1 MNQSQEGGV
10 IYVDNEN
17 DQDDFYCPITLE
29 VMEEPTLAEDGFS
42 YERENIEDW
51 FRRKKANNEPITSPK
66 TGDVMG
72 DKLFPNTT
80 LKNIIQNTRFE
91 REPTS
96 DINTQTEE
104 KEVDSTE
111 VQTVEKEVDSIDV
124 QTPESII
131 DETLTE
137 NALEIVLDRII
148 DDEILEEEA
157 LDKVSDNMIDEYIG
171 DEISKTRKS
180 KARDKKKRQKKGKKE
195 RDRIEKDKAL
205 AEEAIVNARNAM
217 AAQTITEEKY
227 LFYGVEWEQLMNK
240 VGLTKGGY
248 INDWSDDIFADFY
261 IIKAQSY
268 AFQYL
273 NRRNGATIKDLMK
286 EGSPH
291 LIHKE
296 AYQIESLRFTP
307 DGRVDKDSIKKEI
320 KEWLENIIE
329 IQERLLKAGYWEDGE
344 RLERFKEEMNTN
356 DSLRKDVDA
365 FKVYTD
371 TEKHILNTRTALLS
385 VEMDKK
391 YWGAATKLNNKGE
404 EVGLNVFTAANTTI
418 EQKFQGLFLFWLNCI
433 NLTGKMSLQEIQ
445 EFVNSMFYRMTVIQM
460 QELNGN
466 LPIEQWDFEM
476 VRRGLRVGYI
486 SGAAIIAAWVRIL
499 HDFETIKLKNEQILK
514 LSKWWSE
521 IASHVGDGT
530 QKGGVI
536 SINDENDR
544 MRFEC
549 PLSLE
554 IMEDPVIAEDGI
566 TYEREEIERWI
577 STPRKA
583 SPQLIASFTQAQEEL
598 AQIASNND
606 GTPEMQ
612 TRHQEAINAVEQ
624 IRREIETAETL
635 TSPTTNLK
643 MGEKL
648 IPNTILK
655 DIIENSIFDKEH
667 ASTQIQTEEKEVDS
681 TEVQTEEKEV
691 DSTEVQT
698 EEKKVG
704 STEVQTPKSV
714 VDEILKENAEEIAL
728 ANIIDEYIGE
738 GVGKELR
745 EISEEE
751 LRLSAEILKTR
762 KSKNKEK
769 RKRQE
774 RARKERKRQ
783 EEELRKAKEERIK
796 DATEAMN
803 TGPETN
809 KTVLD
814 EEIAAAKELELKRAN
829 RDMYTIDWKNL
840 MKQCGLKED
849 GSLPDQLL
857 MDIVIDFYVES
868 AQTELNKYRDKDG
881 NFVVDSEDKES
892 KFEVTLIA
900 DGAFQLESLQVGN
913 DGIVNKELIEEA
925 LREWHDYIGQEIDDN
940 NDQFQL
946 LASKMEKLRKKNQL
960 TDESL
965 DFLKTEAEKR
975 PESLEKL
982 LITDKHIRNLHKM
995 NISQE
1000 KETEYWGA
1008 EKRLVPNGY
1017 MARGMVNKSNSLKEI
1032 FNDVYTFWVNIKPM
1046 IDQMNNEKLEELARS
1061 DFYLNTTIKKVYPL
1075 TGSLPISEWN
1085 FDMVVRGLRVGS
1097 ICASAMI
1104 CAWISRLA
1112 LHKKGSA
1119 EYNEEIQ
1126 KLAKYHAMI
1135 TEALN
1140 GVKDKK
1146 EELLNMVKEQG
1157 DLIDKEAE
1165 ALSIEKKIYEL
1176 EKESKSNL
1184 SISKKY
1190 EKRASNLSSNIVWFD
1205 MYQAK
1210 IRKLLDKV
1218 EKSSLSEEDD
1228 DWLSKQLSLRD
1239 SAQYQNLYKE
1249 ILNKKIP
1256 HTTLIAYLKIHN
1268 EDFAGVDEC
1277 LTQDECE
1284 KIYSDL
1290 DMSKYVEN
1298 MTPKGRER
1306 LIGIGINPE
1315 NMIKSTREVGF
1326 KETVNGLKKE
1336 MESYMVENHGR
1347 KPTTDETIL
1356 WANTLYKALT
1366 KDDDKEKGTEESKR

>member
-1 MNQSQEGGV
+1 MNQSQE
-10 IYVDNEN
+10 
-17 DQDDFYCPITLE
+17 
-29 VMEEPTLAEDGFS
+29 
-42 YERENIEDW
+42 
-51 FRRKKANNEPITSPK
+51 
-66 TGDVMG
+66 
-72 DKLFPNTT
+72 
-80 LKNIIQNTRFE
+80 
-91 REPTS
+91 
-96 DINTQTEE
+96 
-104 KEVDSTE
+104 
-111 VQTVEKEVDSIDV
+111 
-124 QTPESII
+124 
-131 DETLTE
+131 
-137 NALEIVLDRII
+137 
-148 DDEILEEEA
+148 
-157 LDKVSDNMIDEYIG
+157 
-171 DEISKTRKS
+171 
-180 KARDKKKRQKKGKKE
+180 
-195 RDRIEKDKAL
+195 
-205 AEEAIVNARNAM
+205 
-217 AAQTITEEKY
+217 
-227 LFYGVEWEQLMNK
+227 
-240 VGLTKGGY
+240 
-248 INDWSDDIFADFY
+248 
-261 IIKAQSY
+261 
-268 AFQYL
+268 
-273 NRRNGATIKDLMK
+273 
-286 EGSPH
+286 
-291 LIHKE
+291 
-296 AYQIESLRFTP
+296 
-307 DGRVDKDSIKKEI
+307 
-320 KEWLENIIE
+320 
-329 IQERLLKAGYWEDGE
+329 
-344 RLERFKEEMNTN
+344 
-356 DSLRKDVDA
+356 
-365 FKVYTD
+365 
-371 TEKHILNTRTALLS
+371 
-385 VEMDKK
+385 
-391 YWGAATKLNNKGE
+391 
-404 EVGLNVFTAANTTI
+404 
-418 EQKFQGLFLFWLNCI
+418 
-433 NLTGKMSLQEIQ
+433 
-445 EFVNSMFYRMTVIQM
+445 
-460 QELNGN
+460 
-466 LPIEQWDFEM
+466 
-476 VRRGLRVGYI
+476 
-486 SGAAIIAAWVRIL
+486 
-499 HDFETIKLKNEQILK
+499 
-514 LSKWWSE
+514 
-521 IASHVGDGT
+521 
-530 QKGGVI
+530 GGVI

-577 STPRKA
+577 SKPRKA

-681 TEVQTEEKEV
+681 TEVQTEEKQVDSIDVQTPESIIDETLTENALEIVDKVSDNMIDEYISDEMLKTRKSKARDKKKRQKKGKKERDRIEKDKALAEEAIANARNAMAAQTITEEKYLFYGVEWEKLMNKVGLTKEGNLDEVNSDDIFADFYIIKAQSYAFQYLNRRNGATIKDLMKEGIPHLIHKEAYQIESLRFTPDGRVDKDSIKKEIKDWLENIIEIQDRLLKAGFWEDGERFERFIEEKNTNDSLRKDVDAYKEYKDTEKHILNTRTALLSVEMDKKYWGAATKLNNKGEEVGLNIFTAANTTIEQKFQGLFLFWLNCINLTAKMSLQEIQEFVNSMFYRMTVIQMQELNGNLPIEQWNFEMVRRGLRVGYISGAAVIAAWVRILHDFETIKLKNEQILKLSKWWSEIASHVGDGTQKGGVIYVDNENDQDDFYCPITLEVMEEPTLAEDGFSYERENIEDWFRRKKANNEPITSPKTGEVMGDKLFPNTTLKNIIQNTRFEREPTSDINTQTEEKQVDSTEVQTEEKQV

-704 STEVQTPKSV
+704 SIEVQTPKSV

-762 KSKNKEK
+762 KNKNKDK
-769 RKRQE
+769 KKRQE

-840 MKQCGLKED
+840 MEQCDLKED

-857 MDIVIDFYVES
+857 IDIVIDFYVES
-868 AQTELNKYRDKDG
+868 AQTELNKYGDKDG
-881 NFVVDSEDKES
+881 NFVVDSEDKER

-900 DGAFQLESLQVGN
+900 DDAFQLENLQVGN
-913 DGIVNKELIEEA
+913 DGIVKKELIEKE
-925 LREWHDYIGQEIDDN
+925 LREWHDHIGQEIEDN

-965 DFLKTEAEKR
+965 DDLKTEAEKR

-982 LITDKHIRNLHKM
+982 FITDKHIRNLHKM

-1017 MARGMVNKSNSLKEI
+1017 MVRGMVNKSNSLKEI
-1032 FNDVYTFWVNIKPM
+1032 FNDVFTFWVNIQPM

-1075 TGSLPISEWN
+1075 TSSLPISEWN

-1135 TEALN
+1135 TEAYN

-1146 EELLNMVKEQG
+1146 KELLGMVKEQG

-1205 MYQAK
+1205 KYQAK

-1218 EKSSLSEEDD
+1218 EKSSLSKEDD

-1239 SAQYQNLYKE
+1239 SAQYKNLYKE

-1290 DMSKYVEN
+1290 DMSKCVEN
-1298 MTPKGRER
+1298 MTPQRRES
-1306 LIGIGINPE
+1306 LIGLGINPE

-1336 MESYMVENHGR
+1336 MESYMLENHGR
-1347 KPTTDETIL
+1347 KPTPDEIVL
-1356 WANTLYKALT
+1356 WANTLYNALT

>member
-1 MNQSQEGGV
+1 MNQSQE
-10 IYVDNEN
+10 
-17 DQDDFYCPITLE
+17 
-29 VMEEPTLAEDGFS
+29 
-42 YERENIEDW
+42 
-51 FRRKKANNEPITSPK
+51 
-66 TGDVMG
+66 
-72 DKLFPNTT
+72 
-80 LKNIIQNTRFE
+80 
-91 REPTS
+91 
-96 DINTQTEE
+96 
-104 KEVDSTE
+104 
-111 VQTVEKEVDSIDV
+111 
-124 QTPESII
+124 
-131 DETLTE
+131 
-137 NALEIVLDRII
+137 
-148 DDEILEEEA
+148 
-157 LDKVSDNMIDEYIG
+157 
-171 DEISKTRKS
+171 
-180 KARDKKKRQKKGKKE
+180 
-195 RDRIEKDKAL
+195 
-205 AEEAIVNARNAM
+205 
-217 AAQTITEEKY
+217 
-227 LFYGVEWEQLMNK
+227 
-240 VGLTKGGY
+240 
-248 INDWSDDIFADFY
+248 
-261 IIKAQSY
+261 
-268 AFQYL
+268 
-273 NRRNGATIKDLMK
+273 
-286 EGSPH
+286 
-291 LIHKE
+291 
-296 AYQIESLRFTP
+296 
-307 DGRVDKDSIKKEI
+307 
-320 KEWLENIIE
+320 
-329 IQERLLKAGYWEDGE
+329 
-344 RLERFKEEMNTN
+344 
-356 DSLRKDVDA
+356 
-365 FKVYTD
+365 
-371 TEKHILNTRTALLS
+371 
-385 VEMDKK
+385 
-391 YWGAATKLNNKGE
+391 
-404 EVGLNVFTAANTTI
+404 
-418 EQKFQGLFLFWLNCI
+418 
-433 NLTGKMSLQEIQ
+433 
-445 EFVNSMFYRMTVIQM
+445 
-460 QELNGN
+460 
-466 LPIEQWDFEM
+466 
-476 VRRGLRVGYI
+476 
-486 SGAAIIAAWVRIL
+486 
-499 HDFETIKLKNEQILK
+499 
-514 LSKWWSE
+514 
-521 IASHVGDGT
+521 
-530 QKGGVI
+530 GGVI

-691 DSTEVQT
+691 DSIDVQTPESIIDETLTENALEIVDKVSDNIIDEYIGDEMLKTRKSKARDKKKRQKKGKKERDRIEKDKALAEEAIANARNAMAAQTITEEKYLFYSVDWEQLMNKIGLTKDGNLDEINSDDMFADFYIIKAQSYAFQYLNRGNGATIKDLMKEGIPYLIHKEAYQPESFRFTPDGRVDMDSIKKEINEWLSNIIEIQERLLKAGMWEDGERFERFIEEKNTNDSLRKDVDAFKVYRDTEKYILKTRTAILSVEMDKKYWGAATKTNNKGEKVGVSLFTTSNTTIEQKFQGLFLFWLNCISLTAKMSLQEIQEFVDSIFYRMTVIQMQELNGNLPIELWDFEMVRRGVRVGYISGAAIIAAWVRRLEDFETIKLKNEQILKLNKWWSEIASHMGDGTQKGGVIYVDNENDQDDFYCPITLEVMEEPTLAEDGFSYERENIEDWFRRKKANNEPITSPKTGEVMGDKLFPNTTLKNIIRNTRFDREPTSDVNTQTEEKQLDTTEVQT
-698 EEKKVG
+698 EEKKVD
-704 STEVQTPKSV
+704 SIDVQTPESIIDETLTEEALDKVSDNMID
-714 VDEILKENAEEIAL
+714 DEILEEEAL
-728 ANIIDEYIGE
+728 DKVSDNMIDEYIGDE
-738 GVGKELR
+738 M
-745 EISEEE
+745 
-751 LRLSAEILKTR
+751 LKTR
-762 KSKNKEK
+762 KSKARDKK
-769 RKRQE
+769 KRQE

-803 TGPETN
+803 TGLETN

-840 MKQCGLKED
+840 MEQCGLRED
-849 GSLPDQLL
+849 GSLPEKISA
-857 MDIVIDFYVES
+857 DIITDFYVES
-868 AQTELNKYRDKDG
+868 AQAELNKYGDKDG
-881 NFVVDSEDKES
+881 NFVVNSEDKES
-892 KFEVTLIA
+892 KIEVTLIG
-900 DGAFQLESLQVGN
+900 DDAFQIENLEVGN
-913 DGIVNKELIEEA
+913 DGIVKKELIKKEIDEWGIS
-925 LREWHDYIGQEIDDN
+925 LRE
-940 NDQFQL
+940 QL
-946 LASKMEKLRKKNQL
+946 AEAKVG
-960 TDESL
+960 DESAAAAA
-965 DFLKTEAEKR
+965 KQWQTT
-975 PESLEKL
+975 
-982 LITDKHIRNLHKM
+982 IKHIRNLHKM

-1000 KETEYWGA
+1000 KETEYWGT

-1017 MARGMVNKSNSLKEI
+1017 MARGMVNKSNSLNEI
-1032 FNDVYTFWVNIKPM
+1032 FNDVFTFWVNIKPM
-1046 IDQMNNEKLEELARS
+1046 IDQMDNEKLEQLARS

-1075 TGSLPISEWN
+1075 TSSLPISQWN

-1126 KLAKYHAMI
+1126 KIAKYHAMI
-1135 TEALN
+1135 TDSYN

-1146 EELLNMVKEQG
+1146 KELLNMVKEQG

-1306 LIGIGINPE
+1306 LMGIGINPE

-1336 MESYMVENHGR
+1336 MESYMLENHGR
-1347 KPTTDETIL
+1347 KPTPDEIVL
-1356 WANTLYKALT
+1356 WANTLYNALT

>member
-1 MNQSQEGGV
+1 MNQSQE
-10 IYVDNEN
+10 
-17 DQDDFYCPITLE
+17 
-29 VMEEPTLAEDGFS
+29 
-42 YERENIEDW
+42 
-51 FRRKKANNEPITSPK
+51 
-66 TGDVMG
+66 
-72 DKLFPNTT
+72 
-80 LKNIIQNTRFE
+80 
-91 REPTS
+91 
-96 DINTQTEE
+96 
-104 KEVDSTE
+104 
-111 VQTVEKEVDSIDV
+111 
-124 QTPESII
+124 
-131 DETLTE
+131 
-137 NALEIVLDRII
+137 
-148 DDEILEEEA
+148 
-157 LDKVSDNMIDEYIG
+157 
-171 DEISKTRKS
+171 
-180 KARDKKKRQKKGKKE
+180 
-195 RDRIEKDKAL
+195 
-205 AEEAIVNARNAM
+205 
-217 AAQTITEEKY
+217 
-227 LFYGVEWEQLMNK
+227 
-240 VGLTKGGY
+240 
-248 INDWSDDIFADFY
+248 
-261 IIKAQSY
+261 
-268 AFQYL
+268 
-273 NRRNGATIKDLMK
+273 
-286 EGSPH
+286 
-291 LIHKE
+291 
-296 AYQIESLRFTP
+296 
-307 DGRVDKDSIKKEI
+307 
-320 KEWLENIIE
+320 
-329 IQERLLKAGYWEDGE
+329 
-344 RLERFKEEMNTN
+344 
-356 DSLRKDVDA
+356 
-365 FKVYTD
+365 
-371 TEKHILNTRTALLS
+371 
-385 VEMDKK
+385 
-391 YWGAATKLNNKGE
+391 
-404 EVGLNVFTAANTTI
+404 
-418 EQKFQGLFLFWLNCI
+418 
-433 NLTGKMSLQEIQ
+433 
-445 EFVNSMFYRMTVIQM
+445 
-460 QELNGN
+460 
-466 LPIEQWDFEM
+466 
-476 VRRGLRVGYI
+476 
-486 SGAAIIAAWVRIL
+486 
-499 HDFETIKLKNEQILK
+499 
-514 LSKWWSE
+514 
-521 IASHVGDGT
+521 
-530 QKGGVI
+530 GGVI

-667 ASTQIQTEEKEVDS
+667 ASTQIQTEEKEVGS
-681 TEVQTEEKEV
+681 TEVQTEEKQVDSIDVQTPESIIDETLTENALEIVDKVSDNIIDEYIGDEMLKTRKSKARDKKKRQKKGKKERDRIEKDKALAQEAIANARNAMAAQTITEEKYLFYGVEWEQLMNKVGLTKGGYIDDWSDDIFADFYIIKAQSYAFQYLNRRNGATIKDLMKEGIPHLIHKEAYQIESLRFTPDGRVDKDSIKKEIKDWLENIIEIQERLLKAGMWEDGKRFERFIEEKNTNDSLRKDVDAFKVYKDTERHILNTRTALLSVEMDKKYWGAATKLNNKGEEVGLNIFTAANTTIEQKFQGLFLFWLNCINLTGKMSLQEIQEFVNSMFYRMTVVQMRELNGNLPIQQWNFEMVRRGLRVGYISGAAVIAAWVRILHDFETIELKNEQILKLSKWWSEIASHVDDGTQKGGVIYVDNENDQDDFYCPITLEVMEEPTLAEDGFSYERENIEDWFRRKKANNEPITSPKTGEVMGDKLFPNTTLKNIIRNTRFDREPTSDVNTQTEEKQLDTTEVQTEEKQV

-704 STEVQTPKSV
+704 SIEVQTPKSV
-714 VDEILKENAEEIAL
+714 VDETLKENALEIVLDRIIDDEILEEEAL
-728 ANIIDEYIGE
+728 DKVSDNMIDEYIGDE
-738 GVGKELR
+738 M
-745 EISEEE
+745 
-751 LRLSAEILKTR
+751 LKTR
-762 KSKNKEK
+762 KSKARDKK
-769 RKRQE
+769 KRQE

-803 TGPETN
+803 TGLETN

-840 MKQCGLKED
+840 MEQCGLRED
-849 GSLPDQLL
+849 GSLPEKISA
-857 MDIVIDFYVES
+857 DIIIDFYVES
-868 AQTELNKYRDKDG
+868 AQAELNKYGDKDG
-881 NFVVDSEDKES
+881 NFVVNSEDKES
-892 KFEVTLIA
+892 KIEVTLIG
-900 DGAFQLESLQVGN
+900 DDAFQIENLEVGN
-913 DGIVNKELIEEA
+913 DGIVKKELIKKEIDEWGIS
-925 LREWHDYIGQEIDDN
+925 LRE
-940 NDQFQL
+940 QL
-946 LASKMEKLRKKNQL
+946 AEAKVG
-960 TDESL
+960 DESAAAAA
-965 DFLKTEAEKR
+965 KQWQTT
-975 PESLEKL
+975 
-982 LITDKHIRNLHKM
+982 IKHIRNLHKM

-1000 KETEYWGA
+1000 KETEYWGT
-1008 EKRLVPNGY
+1008 EKKLVPNGY
-1017 MARGMVNKSNSLKEI
+1017 MARGMVNKSNSLNEI
-1032 FNDVYTFWVNIKPM
+1032 FNDVFTFWVNIKPM
-1046 IDQMNNEKLEELARS
+1046 IDQMDNEKLEELARS

-1075 TGSLPISEWN
+1075 TSSLPISQWN

-1126 KLAKYHAMI
+1126 KIAKYHAMI
-1135 TEALN
+1135 TEAYN

-1146 EELLNMVKEQG
+1146 QELLGMVKEQG

-1218 EKSSLSEEDD
+1218 EKSSLSKEDD

-1256 HTTLIAYLKIHN
+1256 HTTLIAYLKVHN
-1268 EDFAGVDEC
+1268 EDLDLNNC
-1277 LTQDECE
+1277 LTQNECE
-1284 KIYSDL
+1284 DIFSEL
-1290 DMSKYVEN
+1290 DMLKYVEN
-1298 MTPKGRER
+1298 MTPQGRES
-1306 LIGIGINPE
+1306 LMGIGINPE

-1347 KPTTDETIL
+1347 KPNTDETIL
-1356 WANTLYKALT
+1356 WANTLYNALT
-1366 KDDDKEKGTEESKR
+1366 KDGYKEKGTEESKR

>member
-1 MNQSQEGGV
+1 MNQSQE
-10 IYVDNEN
+10 
-17 DQDDFYCPITLE
+17 
-29 VMEEPTLAEDGFS
+29 
-42 YERENIEDW
+42 
-51 FRRKKANNEPITSPK
+51 
-66 TGDVMG
+66 
-72 DKLFPNTT
+72 
-80 LKNIIQNTRFE
+80 
-91 REPTS
+91 
-96 DINTQTEE
+96 
-104 KEVDSTE
+104 
-111 VQTVEKEVDSIDV
+111 
-124 QTPESII
+124 
-131 DETLTE
+131 
-137 NALEIVLDRII
+137 
-148 DDEILEEEA
+148 
-157 LDKVSDNMIDEYIG
+157 
-171 DEISKTRKS
+171 
-180 KARDKKKRQKKGKKE
+180 
-195 RDRIEKDKAL
+195 
-205 AEEAIVNARNAM
+205 
-217 AAQTITEEKY
+217 
-227 LFYGVEWEQLMNK
+227 
-240 VGLTKGGY
+240 
-248 INDWSDDIFADFY
+248 
-261 IIKAQSY
+261 
-268 AFQYL
+268 
-273 NRRNGATIKDLMK
+273 
-286 EGSPH
+286 
-291 LIHKE
+291 
-296 AYQIESLRFTP
+296 
-307 DGRVDKDSIKKEI
+307 
-320 KEWLENIIE
+320 
-329 IQERLLKAGYWEDGE
+329 
-344 RLERFKEEMNTN
+344 
-356 DSLRKDVDA
+356 
-365 FKVYTD
+365 
-371 TEKHILNTRTALLS
+371 
-385 VEMDKK
+385 
-391 YWGAATKLNNKGE
+391 
-404 EVGLNVFTAANTTI
+404 
-418 EQKFQGLFLFWLNCI
+418 
-433 NLTGKMSLQEIQ
+433 
-445 EFVNSMFYRMTVIQM
+445 
-460 QELNGN
+460 
-466 LPIEQWDFEM
+466 
-476 VRRGLRVGYI
+476 
-486 SGAAIIAAWVRIL
+486 
-499 HDFETIKLKNEQILK
+499 
-514 LSKWWSE
+514 
-521 IASHVGDGT
+521 
-530 QKGGVI
+530 GGVI

-667 ASTQIQTEEKEVDS
+667 ASTQIQTEEKEVGS
-681 TEVQTEEKEV
+681 TEVQTEEKQVDSIDVQTPESIIDETLTENALEIVDKVSDNIIDEYIGDEMLKTRKSKARDKKKRQKKGKKERDRIEKDKALAEEAIANARNAMAAQTITEEKYLFYGVEWEQLMNKVGLTKGGYIDDWSDDIFADFYIIKAQSYAFQYLNRRNGATIKDLMKEGIPHLIHKEAYQIESLRFTPDGRVDKNSIKKEIKDWLENIIEIQERLLKAGMWEDGKRFERFIEEKNTNDSLRKDVDAFKVYKDTERHILNTRTALLSVEMDKKYWGAATKLNNKGEEVGLNIFTAANTTIEQKFQGLFLFWLNCINLTGKMSLQEIQEFVNSMFYRMTVVQMRELNGNLPIQQWNFEMVRRGLRVGYISGAAVIAAWVRILHDFETIELKNEQILKLSKWWSEIASHVDDGTQKGGVIYVDNENDQDDFYCPITLEVMEEPTLAEDGFSYERENIEDWFRRKKANNEPITSPKTGEVMGDKLFPNTTLKNIIRNTRFDREPTSDVNTQTEEKQLDTTEVQTEEKQV

-704 STEVQTPKSV
+704 SIEVQTPKSV
-714 VDEILKENAEEIAL
+714 VDETLKENALEIVLDRIIDDEILEEEAL
-728 ANIIDEYIGE
+728 DKVSDNMIDEYIGDE
-738 GVGKELR
+738 M
-745 EISEEE
+745 
-751 LRLSAEILKTR
+751 LKTR
-762 KSKNKEK
+762 KSKARDKK
-769 RKRQE
+769 KRQE

-803 TGPETN
+803 TGLETN

-840 MKQCGLKED
+840 MEQCGLRED
-849 GSLPDQLL
+849 GSLPEKISA
-857 MDIVIDFYVES
+857 DIITDFYVES
-868 AQTELNKYRDKDG
+868 AQAELNKYGDKDG
-881 NFVVDSEDKES
+881 NFVVNSEDKES
-892 KFEVTLIA
+892 KIEVTLIG
-900 DGAFQLESLQVGN
+900 DDAFQIENLEVGN
-913 DGIVNKELIEEA
+913 DGIVKKELIKKEIDEWGIS
-925 LREWHDYIGQEIDDN
+925 LRE
-940 NDQFQL
+940 QL
-946 LASKMEKLRKKNQL
+946 AEAKVG
-960 TDESL
+960 DESAAAAA
-965 DFLKTEAEKR
+965 KQWQTT
-975 PESLEKL
+975 
-982 LITDKHIRNLHKM
+982 IKHIRNLHKM

-1000 KETEYWGA
+1000 KETEYWGT
-1008 EKRLVPNGY
+1008 EKKLVPNGY
-1017 MARGMVNKSNSLKEI
+1017 MARGMVNKSNSLNEI
-1032 FNDVYTFWVNIKPM
+1032 FNDVFTFWVNIKPM
-1046 IDQMNNEKLEELARS
+1046 IDQMDNEKLEELARS

-1075 TGSLPISEWN
+1075 TSSLPISQWN

-1126 KLAKYHAMI
+1126 KIAKYHAMI
-1135 TEALN
+1135 TEAYN

-1146 EELLNMVKEQG
+1146 QELLGMVKEQG

-1218 EKSSLSEEDD
+1218 EKSSLSKKDD

-1256 HTTLIAYLKIHN
+1256 HTTLIAYLKVHN
-1268 EDFAGVDEC
+1268 EDLDLNNC
-1277 LTQDECE
+1277 LTQNECE
-1284 KIYSDL
+1284 DIFSEL
-1290 DMSKYVEN
+1290 DMLKYVEN
-1298 MTPKGRER
+1298 MTPQGRES
-1306 LIGIGINPE
+1306 LMGIGINPE

-1347 KPTTDETIL
+1347 KPNTDETIL
-1356 WANTLYKALT
+1356 WANTLYNALT
-1366 KDDDKEKGTEESKR
+1366 KDGYKEKGTEESKR

>member
-1 MNQSQEGGV
+1 MLKTRKSKARDKKKRQKKGKKERDRIEKDKALAEEAIANARNAMAAQTITKEKYLFYGVEWEQLMNKVGLTKEGNLDEVNSDDIFADFYIIKAQSYAFQYLNRRNGATIKDLMKEGIPHLIHEEAYQIESLRFTPDGRVDKDSIKTEIKKWLKNIIKVSNRLRKAGLWGEGERYNKFLEAHRTDDSLRKDMDAYKEYKDTEKHILNTRTALLSVEMDKKYWGAATKLNNKGEEVGLNIFTAANTTIEQKFQGLFLFWLNCINLTGKMSLQEIQEFVNSMFYRMTVIQMQELNGNLPIEKWNFEMVRRGLRVGYISGAAVIAAWVRILHDFETIKLKNEQILKLSKWMAEMTSQVGDGTQKGGV

-66 TGDVMG
+66 TGEVMG

-104 KEVDSTE
+104 KQLGTTE
-111 VQTVEKEVDSIDV
+111 VQT
-124 QTPESII
+124 
-131 DETLTE
+131 
-137 NALEIVLDRII
+137 
-148 DDEILEEEA
+148 
-157 LDKVSDNMIDEYIG
+157 
-171 DEISKTRKS
+171 
-180 KARDKKKRQKKGKKE
+180 
-195 RDRIEKDKAL
+195 
-205 AEEAIVNARNAM
+205 
-217 AAQTITEEKY
+217 EEK
-227 LFYGVEWEQLMNK
+227 Q
-240 VGLTKGGY
+240 
-248 INDWSDDIFADFY
+248 
-261 IIKAQSY
+261 
-268 AFQYL
+268 
-273 NRRNGATIKDLMK
+273 
-286 EGSPH
+286 
-291 LIHKE
+291 
-296 AYQIESLRFTP
+296 
-307 DGRVDKDSIKKEI
+307 
-320 KEWLENIIE
+320 
-329 IQERLLKAGYWEDGE
+329 
-344 RLERFKEEMNTN
+344 
-356 DSLRKDVDA
+356 
-365 FKVYTD
+365 
-371 TEKHILNTRTALLS
+371 
-385 VEMDKK
+385 
-391 YWGAATKLNNKGE
+391 
-404 EVGLNVFTAANTTI
+404 
-418 EQKFQGLFLFWLNCI
+418 
-433 NLTGKMSLQEIQ
+433 
-445 EFVNSMFYRMTVIQM
+445 
-460 QELNGN
+460 
-466 LPIEQWDFEM
+466 
-476 VRRGLRVGYI
+476 
-486 SGAAIIAAWVRIL
+486 
-499 HDFETIKLKNEQILK
+499 
-514 LSKWWSE
+514 
-521 IASHVGDGT
+521 
-530 QKGGVI
+530 
-536 SINDENDR
+536 
-544 MRFEC
+544 
-549 PLSLE
+549 
-554 IMEDPVIAEDGI
+554 
-566 TYEREEIERWI
+566 
-577 STPRKA
+577 
-583 SPQLIASFTQAQEEL
+583 
-598 AQIASNND
+598 
-606 GTPEMQ
+606 
-612 TRHQEAINAVEQ
+612 
-624 IRREIETAETL
+624 
-635 TSPTTNLK
+635 
-643 MGEKL
+643 
-648 IPNTILK
+648 
-655 DIIENSIFDKEH
+655 
-667 ASTQIQTEEKEVDS
+667 VDS
-681 TEVQTEEKEV
+681 TEVQTEEK
-691 DSTEVQT
+691 Q
-698 EEKKVG
+698 VG
-704 STEVQTPKSV
+704 SIEVQTPKSV

-762 KSKNKEK
+762 KNKNKDK
-769 RKRQE
+769 KKRQE

-803 TGPETN
+803 TGPDTN
-809 KTVLD
+809 QTVLD

-840 MKQCGLKED
+840 MEQCDLKED
-849 GSLPDQLL
+849 GSLPDKLSK
-857 MDIVIDFYVES
+857 DIVIDFYVES
-868 AQTELNKYRDKDG
+868 AQTELNKYGDKDG

-900 DGAFQLESLQVGN
+900 DDAFQLENLQVGN
-913 DGIVNKELIEEA
+913 DGIVKKELIEKEFD
-925 LREWHDYIGQEIDDN
+925 EWSDYIGQEIEDN

-946 LASKMEKLRKKNQL
+946 LASKMKKLRKKNQL

-965 DFLKTEAEKR
+965 DVLKTEAEKR
-975 PESLEKL
+975 PESWEKFQRTL
-982 LITDKHIRNLHKM
+982 KRIRNLHKM

-1008 EKRLVPNGY
+1008 EKRLVPHGY
-1017 MARGMVNKSNSLKEI
+1017 MVRGMVNKSNSLKEI
-1032 FNDVYTFWVNIKPM
+1032 FNDVFTFWVNIQPM
-1046 IDQMNNEKLEELARS
+1046 IDQMNNEKLEKIARS

-1075 TGSLPISEWN
+1075 TSSLPISEWN

-1126 KLAKYHAMI
+1126 KIAKYHAMI
-1135 TEALN
+1135 TDSYN

-1146 EELLNMVKEQG
+1146 RELLNMVKEQG

-1184 SISKKY
+1184 SMTKKY

-1218 EKSSLSEEDD
+1218 EKSSLSKEDD

-1268 EDFAGVDEC
+1268 EDVTLDKC

-1284 KIYSDL
+1284 KIFSDL
-1290 DMSKYVEN
+1290 DMLKYVEN
-1298 MTPKGRER
+1298 MTPQKRER
-1306 LIGIGINPE
+1306 LMGIGINPE

-1336 MESYMVENHGR
+1336 MESYLLENHGR

-1356 WANTLYKALT
+1356 WANTLYRALT

>member
-1 MNQSQEGGV
+1 MNQSQE
-10 IYVDNEN
+10 
-17 DQDDFYCPITLE
+17 
-29 VMEEPTLAEDGFS
+29 
-42 YERENIEDW
+42 
-51 FRRKKANNEPITSPK
+51 
-66 TGDVMG
+66 
-72 DKLFPNTT
+72 
-80 LKNIIQNTRFE
+80 
-91 REPTS
+91 
-96 DINTQTEE
+96 
-104 KEVDSTE
+104 
-111 VQTVEKEVDSIDV
+111 
-124 QTPESII
+124 
-131 DETLTE
+131 
-137 NALEIVLDRII
+137 
-148 DDEILEEEA
+148 
-157 LDKVSDNMIDEYIG
+157 
-171 DEISKTRKS
+171 
-180 KARDKKKRQKKGKKE
+180 
-195 RDRIEKDKAL
+195 
-205 AEEAIVNARNAM
+205 
-217 AAQTITEEKY
+217 
-227 LFYGVEWEQLMNK
+227 
-240 VGLTKGGY
+240 
-248 INDWSDDIFADFY
+248 
-261 IIKAQSY
+261 
-268 AFQYL
+268 
-273 NRRNGATIKDLMK
+273 
-286 EGSPH
+286 
-291 LIHKE
+291 
-296 AYQIESLRFTP
+296 
-307 DGRVDKDSIKKEI
+307 
-320 KEWLENIIE
+320 
-329 IQERLLKAGYWEDGE
+329 
-344 RLERFKEEMNTN
+344 
-356 DSLRKDVDA
+356 
-365 FKVYTD
+365 
-371 TEKHILNTRTALLS
+371 
-385 VEMDKK
+385 
-391 YWGAATKLNNKGE
+391 
-404 EVGLNVFTAANTTI
+404 
-418 EQKFQGLFLFWLNCI
+418 
-433 NLTGKMSLQEIQ
+433 
-445 EFVNSMFYRMTVIQM
+445 
-460 QELNGN
+460 
-466 LPIEQWDFEM
+466 
-476 VRRGLRVGYI
+476 
-486 SGAAIIAAWVRIL
+486 
-499 HDFETIKLKNEQILK
+499 
-514 LSKWWSE
+514 
-521 IASHVGDGT
+521 
-530 QKGGVI
+530 GGVI

-667 ASTQIQTEEKEVDS
+667 ASTQIQTEEKEVGS
-681 TEVQTEEKEV
+681 TEVQTEEKQV
-691 DSTEVQT
+691 DSIDVQTPESIIDETLTENALEIVDKVSDNIIDEYIGDEMLKTRKSKARDKKKRQKKGKKERDRIEKDKALAEEAIANARNAMAAQTITEEKYLFYSVDWEQLMNKIGLTKDGNLDEINSDDMFADFYIIKAQSYAFQYLNRGNGATIKDLMKEGIPYLIHKEAYQPESFRFTPDGRVDMDSIKKEINEWLSNIIEIQERLLKAGMWEDGERFERFIEEKNTNDSLRKDVDAFKVYRDTEKYILKTRTAILSVEMDKKYWGAATKTNNKGEKVGVSLFTTSNTTIEQKFQGLFLFWLNCISLTAKMSLQEIQEFVDSIFYRMTVIQMQELNGNLPIELWDFEMVRRGVRVGYISGAAIIAAWVRRLEDFETIKLKNEQILKLNKWWSEIASHMGDGTQKGGVIYVDNENDQDDFYCPITLEVMEEPTLAEDGFSYERENIEDWFRRKKANNEPITSPKTGEVMGDKLFPNTTLKNIIRNTRFDREPTSDVNTQTEEKQLDTTEVQT

-704 STEVQTPKSV
+704 SIDVQTPESII
-714 VDEILKENAEEIAL
+714 DETLKENALEIVLDRIIDDEILEEEAL
-728 ANIIDEYIGE
+728 DKVSDNMIDEYIGDE
-738 GVGKELR
+738 M
-745 EISEEE
+745 
-751 LRLSAEILKTR
+751 LKTR
-762 KSKNKEK
+762 KSKARDKK
-769 RKRQE
+769 KRQE

-803 TGPETN
+803 TGLETN

-840 MKQCGLKED
+840 MEQCGLRED
-849 GSLPDQLL
+849 GSLPEKISA
-857 MDIVIDFYVES
+857 DIITDFYVES
-868 AQTELNKYRDKDG
+868 AQAELNKYGDKDG
-881 NFVVDSEDKES
+881 NFVVNSEDKES
-892 KFEVTLIA
+892 KIEVTLIG
-900 DGAFQLESLQVGN
+900 DDAFQIENLEVGN
-913 DGIVNKELIEEA
+913 DGIVKKELIKKEIDEWGIS
-925 LREWHDYIGQEIDDN
+925 LRE
-940 NDQFQL
+940 QL
-946 LASKMEKLRKKNQL
+946 AEAKVG
-960 TDESL
+960 DESAAAAA
-965 DFLKTEAEKR
+965 KQWQTT
-975 PESLEKL
+975 
-982 LITDKHIRNLHKM
+982 IKHIRNLHKM

-1000 KETEYWGA
+1000 KETEYWGT

-1017 MARGMVNKSNSLKEI
+1017 MARGMVNKSNSLNEI
-1032 FNDVYTFWVNIKPM
+1032 FNDVFTFWVNIKPM
-1046 IDQMNNEKLEELARS
+1046 IDQMDNEKLEQLARS

-1075 TGSLPISEWN
+1075 TSSLPISQWN

-1126 KLAKYHAMI
+1126 KIAKYHAMI
-1135 TEALN
+1135 TDSYN

-1146 EELLNMVKEQG
+1146 KELLNMVKEQG

-1184 SISKKY
+1184 SITKKY

-1306 LIGIGINPE
+1306 LMGIGINPE

-1336 MESYMVENHGR
+1336 MESYMLENHGR
-1347 KPTTDETIL
+1347 KPTPDEIVL
-1356 WANTLYKALT
+1356 WANTLYNALT

>member
-1 MNQSQEGGV
+1 MNQSQE
-10 IYVDNEN
+10 
-17 DQDDFYCPITLE
+17 
-29 VMEEPTLAEDGFS
+29 
-42 YERENIEDW
+42 
-51 FRRKKANNEPITSPK
+51 
-66 TGDVMG
+66 
-72 DKLFPNTT
+72 
-80 LKNIIQNTRFE
+80 
-91 REPTS
+91 
-96 DINTQTEE
+96 
-104 KEVDSTE
+104 
-111 VQTVEKEVDSIDV
+111 
-124 QTPESII
+124 
-131 DETLTE
+131 
-137 NALEIVLDRII
+137 
-148 DDEILEEEA
+148 
-157 LDKVSDNMIDEYIG
+157 
-171 DEISKTRKS
+171 
-180 KARDKKKRQKKGKKE
+180 
-195 RDRIEKDKAL
+195 
-205 AEEAIVNARNAM
+205 
-217 AAQTITEEKY
+217 
-227 LFYGVEWEQLMNK
+227 
-240 VGLTKGGY
+240 
-248 INDWSDDIFADFY
+248 
-261 IIKAQSY
+261 
-268 AFQYL
+268 
-273 NRRNGATIKDLMK
+273 
-286 EGSPH
+286 
-291 LIHKE
+291 
-296 AYQIESLRFTP
+296 
-307 DGRVDKDSIKKEI
+307 
-320 KEWLENIIE
+320 
-329 IQERLLKAGYWEDGE
+329 
-344 RLERFKEEMNTN
+344 
-356 DSLRKDVDA
+356 
-365 FKVYTD
+365 
-371 TEKHILNTRTALLS
+371 
-385 VEMDKK
+385 
-391 YWGAATKLNNKGE
+391 
-404 EVGLNVFTAANTTI
+404 
-418 EQKFQGLFLFWLNCI
+418 
-433 NLTGKMSLQEIQ
+433 
-445 EFVNSMFYRMTVIQM
+445 
-460 QELNGN
+460 
-466 LPIEQWDFEM
+466 
-476 VRRGLRVGYI
+476 
-486 SGAAIIAAWVRIL
+486 
-499 HDFETIKLKNEQILK
+499 
-514 LSKWWSE
+514 
-521 IASHVGDGT
+521 
-530 QKGGVI
+530 GGVI

-667 ASTQIQTEEKEVDS
+667 ASTQIQTEEKEVGS
-681 TEVQTEEKEV
+681 TEVQTEEKQVDSIDVQTPESIIDETLTENALEIVDKVSDNIIDEYIGDEMLKTRKSKARDKKKRQKKGKKERDRIEKDKALAQEAIANARNAMAAQTITEEKYLFYGVEWEQLMNKVGLTKGGYIDDWSDDIFADFYIIKAQSYAFQYLNRRNGATIKDLMKEGIPHLIHKEAYQIESLRFTPDGRVDKDSIKKEIKDWLENIIEIQERLLKAGMWEDGKRFERFIEEKNTNDSLRKDVDAFKVYKDTERHILNTRTALLSVEMDKKYWGAATKLNNKGEEVGLNIFTAANTTIEQKFQGLFLFWLNCINLTGKMSLQEIQEFVNSMFYRMTVVQMRELNGNLPIQQWNFEMVRRGLRVGYISGAAVIAAWVRILHDFETIELKNEQILKLSKWWSEIASHVDDGTQKGGVIYVDNENDQDDFYCPITLEVMEEPTLAEDGFSYERENIEDWFRRKKANNEPITSPKTGEVMGDKLFPNTTLKNIIRNTRFDREPTSDVNTQTEEKQLDTTEVQTEEKQV

-704 STEVQTPKSV
+704 SIEVQTPKSV
-714 VDEILKENAEEIAL
+714 VDETLKENALEIVLDRIIDDEILEEEAL
-728 ANIIDEYIGE
+728 DKVSDNMIDEYIGDE
-738 GVGKELR
+738 M
-745 EISEEE
+745 
-751 LRLSAEILKTR
+751 LKTR
-762 KSKNKEK
+762 KSKARDKK
-769 RKRQE
+769 KRQE

-803 TGPETN
+803 TGLETN

-840 MKQCGLKED
+840 MEQCGLRED
-849 GSLPDQLL
+849 GSLPEKISA
-857 MDIVIDFYVES
+857 DIITDFYVES
-868 AQTELNKYRDKDG
+868 AQAELNKYGDKDG
-881 NFVVDSEDKES
+881 NFVVNSEDKES
-892 KFEVTLIA
+892 KIEVTLIG
-900 DGAFQLESLQVGN
+900 DDAFQIENLEVGN
-913 DGIVNKELIEEA
+913 DGIVKKELIKKEIDEWGIS
-925 LREWHDYIGQEIDDN
+925 LRE
-940 NDQFQL
+940 QL
-946 LASKMEKLRKKNQL
+946 AEAKVG
-960 TDESL
+960 DESAAAAA
-965 DFLKTEAEKR
+965 KQWQTT
-975 PESLEKL
+975 
-982 LITDKHIRNLHKM
+982 IKHIRNLHKM

-1000 KETEYWGA
+1000 KETEYWGT
-1008 EKRLVPNGY
+1008 EKKLVPNGY
-1017 MARGMVNKSNSLKEI
+1017 MARGMVNKSNSLNEI
-1032 FNDVYTFWVNIKPM
+1032 FNDVFTFWVNIKPM
-1046 IDQMNNEKLEELARS
+1046 IDQMDNEKLEELARS

-1075 TGSLPISEWN
+1075 TSSLPISQWN

-1126 KLAKYHAMI
+1126 KIAKYHAMI
-1135 TEALN
+1135 TEAYN

-1146 EELLNMVKEQG
+1146 QELLGMVKEQG

-1218 EKSSLSEEDD
+1218 EKSSLSKEDD

-1256 HTTLIAYLKIHN
+1256 HTTLIAYLKVHN
-1268 EDFAGVDEC
+1268 EDLDLNNC
-1277 LTQDECE
+1277 LTQNECE
-1284 KIYSDL
+1284 DIFSEL
-1290 DMSKYVEN
+1290 DMLKYVEN
-1298 MTPKGRER
+1298 MTPQGRES
-1306 LIGIGINPE
+1306 LMGIGINPE

-1347 KPTTDETIL
+1347 KPNTDETIL
-1356 WANTLYKALT
+1356 WANTLYNALT
-1366 KDDDKEKGTEESKR
+1366 KDGYKEKGTEESKR

>member
-1 MNQSQEGGV
+1 MNQSQE
-10 IYVDNEN
+10 
-17 DQDDFYCPITLE
+17 
-29 VMEEPTLAEDGFS
+29 
-42 YERENIEDW
+42 
-51 FRRKKANNEPITSPK
+51 
-66 TGDVMG
+66 
-72 DKLFPNTT
+72 
-80 LKNIIQNTRFE
+80 
-91 REPTS
+91 
-96 DINTQTEE
+96 
-104 KEVDSTE
+104 
-111 VQTVEKEVDSIDV
+111 
-124 QTPESII
+124 
-131 DETLTE
+131 
-137 NALEIVLDRII
+137 
-148 DDEILEEEA
+148 
-157 LDKVSDNMIDEYIG
+157 
-171 DEISKTRKS
+171 
-180 KARDKKKRQKKGKKE
+180 
-195 RDRIEKDKAL
+195 
-205 AEEAIVNARNAM
+205 
-217 AAQTITEEKY
+217 
-227 LFYGVEWEQLMNK
+227 
-240 VGLTKGGY
+240 
-248 INDWSDDIFADFY
+248 
-261 IIKAQSY
+261 
-268 AFQYL
+268 
-273 NRRNGATIKDLMK
+273 
-286 EGSPH
+286 
-291 LIHKE
+291 
-296 AYQIESLRFTP
+296 
-307 DGRVDKDSIKKEI
+307 
-320 KEWLENIIE
+320 
-329 IQERLLKAGYWEDGE
+329 
-344 RLERFKEEMNTN
+344 
-356 DSLRKDVDA
+356 
-365 FKVYTD
+365 
-371 TEKHILNTRTALLS
+371 
-385 VEMDKK
+385 
-391 YWGAATKLNNKGE
+391 
-404 EVGLNVFTAANTTI
+404 
-418 EQKFQGLFLFWLNCI
+418 
-433 NLTGKMSLQEIQ
+433 
-445 EFVNSMFYRMTVIQM
+445 
-460 QELNGN
+460 
-466 LPIEQWDFEM
+466 
-476 VRRGLRVGYI
+476 
-486 SGAAIIAAWVRIL
+486 
-499 HDFETIKLKNEQILK
+499 
-514 LSKWWSE
+514 
-521 IASHVGDGT
+521 
-530 QKGGVI
+530 GGVI

-681 TEVQTEEKEV
+681 TEVQTVEKEVDSIDVQTPESIIDETLTENALEIVDKVSDNMIDEYIGEEMLKTRKSKARDKKKRQKKGKKERDKIEKDKALAEEAIANAMNAMASQTTTEEKYLFYSVDWEQLMNKVGLTKGGYINDWSDDIFADFYIIKAQSYAFQYLNRGNGATIKDLMKEGIPYLIHKEAYQPESFRFTPDGRVDKNLIKKEIKEWLENIIEIQERLLKAGFWEDGERLERFKEEMNTNDSLRKDVDAFKVYRDTEKHILNTRTALLSVEMDKKYWGAATKLNNKGEEVGLNVFTAANTTIEQKFQGLFLFWLNCINLTGKMSLQEIQEFVNSMFYRMTVIQMQELNGNLPIEQWDFEMVTRGLRVGYISGAAIIAAWVRRLHDLETIKLKNEQILKLSKWWSEIASHVGDGTQKGGVIYVDNENDQDDFYCPITLEVMEEPTLAEDGFSYERENIEDWFRRKKANNEPITSPKTGEVMGDKLFPNTTLKNIIQNTRFEREPTSDINTQTEEKQV

-704 STEVQTPKSV
+704 SIEVQTPKSII
-714 VDEILKENAEEIAL
+714 DETLKENALEIVLDRIIDDEILEEEAL
-728 ANIIDEYIGE
+728 DKVSDNMIDEYIGDE
-738 GVGKELR
+738 M
-745 EISEEE
+745 
-751 LRLSAEILKTR
+751 LKTR
-762 KSKNKEK
+762 KSKARDRK
-769 RKRQE
+769 KRQE

-803 TGPETN
+803 TGLETN

-814 EEIAAAKELELKRAN
+814 EEIAAAKELELKKHF
-829 RDMYTIDWKNL
+829 RDAYTIDWKSL
-840 MKQCGLKED
+840 MKQCGLRED
-849 GSLPDQLL
+849 GSLPEKISA
-857 MDIVIDFYVES
+857 DIITDFYVES
-868 AQTELNKYRDKDG
+868 AQAELNKYGDKDG

-892 KFEVTLIA
+892 KIEVTLIG
-900 DGAFQLESLQVGN
+900 DDAFQIENLEVGN
-913 DGIVNKELIEEA
+913 DGIVKKELIKKEIDEWGIS
-925 LREWHDYIGQEIDDN
+925 LRE
-940 NDQFQL
+940 QL
-946 LASKMEKLRKKNQL
+946 AEAKVG
-960 TDESL
+960 DESAAAAA
-965 DFLKTEAEKR
+965 KQWQTT
-975 PESLEKL
+975 
-982 LITDKHIRNLHKM
+982 IKHIRNLHKM

-1000 KETEYWGA
+1000 KETEYWGT

-1017 MARGMVNKSNSLKEI
+1017 MARGMVNKSNSLNEI
-1032 FNDVYTFWVNIKPM
+1032 FNDVFTFWVNIKPM
-1046 IDQMNNEKLEELARS
+1046 IDQMDNEKLEELARS

-1075 TGSLPISEWN
+1075 TSSLPISEWN

-1135 TEALN
+1135 TDSYN
-1140 GVKDKK
+1140 GVRDKK

-1218 EKSSLSEEDD
+1218 EKSSLSKEDD

>member
-1 MNQSQEGGV
+1 
-10 IYVDNEN
+10 
-17 DQDDFYCPITLE
+17 
-29 VMEEPTLAEDGFS
+29 
-42 YERENIEDW
+42 
-51 FRRKKANNEPITSPK
+51 
-66 TGDVMG
+66 
-72 DKLFPNTT
+72 
-80 LKNIIQNTRFE
+80 
-91 REPTS
+91 
-96 DINTQTEE
+96 
-104 KEVDSTE
+104 
-111 VQTVEKEVDSIDV
+111 
-124 QTPESII
+124 
-131 DETLTE
+131 
-137 NALEIVLDRII
+137 
-148 DDEILEEEA
+148 
-157 LDKVSDNMIDEYIG
+157 
-171 DEISKTRKS
+171 
-180 KARDKKKRQKKGKKE
+180 
-195 RDRIEKDKAL
+195 
-205 AEEAIVNARNAM
+205 
-217 AAQTITEEKY
+217 
-227 LFYGVEWEQLMNK
+227 
-240 VGLTKGGY
+240 
-248 INDWSDDIFADFY
+248 
-261 IIKAQSY
+261 
-268 AFQYL
+268 
-273 NRRNGATIKDLMK
+273 
-286 EGSPH
+286 
-291 LIHKE
+291 
-296 AYQIESLRFTP
+296 
-307 DGRVDKDSIKKEI
+307 
-320 KEWLENIIE
+320 
-329 IQERLLKAGYWEDGE
+329 
-344 RLERFKEEMNTN
+344 
-356 DSLRKDVDA
+356 
-365 FKVYTD
+365 
-371 TEKHILNTRTALLS
+371 
-385 VEMDKK
+385 
-391 YWGAATKLNNKGE
+391 
-404 EVGLNVFTAANTTI
+404 
-418 EQKFQGLFLFWLNCI
+418 
-433 NLTGKMSLQEIQ
+433 
-445 EFVNSMFYRMTVIQM
+445 
-460 QELNGN
+460 
-466 LPIEQWDFEM
+466 
-476 VRRGLRVGYI
+476 
-486 SGAAIIAAWVRIL
+486 
-499 HDFETIKLKNEQILK
+499 
-514 LSKWWSE
+514 
-521 IASHVGDGT
+521 
-530 QKGGVI
+530 
-536 SINDENDR
+536 
-544 MRFEC
+544 
-549 PLSLE
+549 
-554 IMEDPVIAEDGI
+554 
-566 TYEREEIERWI
+566 
-577 STPRKA
+577 
-583 SPQLIASFTQAQEEL
+583 
-598 AQIASNND
+598 
-606 GTPEMQ
+606 
-612 TRHQEAINAVEQ
+612 
-624 IRREIETAETL
+624 
-635 TSPTTNLK
+635 
-643 MGEKL
+643 
-648 IPNTILK
+648 
-655 DIIENSIFDKEH
+655 
-667 ASTQIQTEEKEVDS
+667 
-681 TEVQTEEKEV
+681 
-691 DSTEVQT
+691 
-698 EEKKVG
+698 
-704 STEVQTPKSV
+704 
-714 VDEILKENAEEIAL
+714 
-728 ANIIDEYIGE
+728 
-738 GVGKELR
+738 
-745 EISEEE
+745 
-751 LRLSAEILKTR
+751 
-762 KSKNKEK
+762 
-769 RKRQE
+769 
-774 RARKERKRQ
+774 
-783 EEELRKAKEERIK
+783 
-796 DATEAMN
+796 MN

-857 MDIVIDFYVES
+857 IDIVIDFYVES

-913 DGIVNKELIEEA
+913 DGIVNKELIEKA
-925 LREWHDYIGQEIDDN
+925 LREWHDYIGQEIEDN

-965 DFLKTEAEKR
+965 DVLKTEAEKS

-1306 LIGIGINPE
+1306 LMGIGINPE

-1356 WANTLYKALT
+1356 
-1366 KDDDKEKGTEESKR
+1366 

>member
-1 MNQSQEGGV
+1 MNQSQE
-10 IYVDNEN
+10 
-17 DQDDFYCPITLE
+17 
-29 VMEEPTLAEDGFS
+29 
-42 YERENIEDW
+42 
-51 FRRKKANNEPITSPK
+51 
-66 TGDVMG
+66 
-72 DKLFPNTT
+72 
-80 LKNIIQNTRFE
+80 
-91 REPTS
+91 
-96 DINTQTEE
+96 
-104 KEVDSTE
+104 
-111 VQTVEKEVDSIDV
+111 
-124 QTPESII
+124 
-131 DETLTE
+131 
-137 NALEIVLDRII
+137 
-148 DDEILEEEA
+148 
-157 LDKVSDNMIDEYIG
+157 
-171 DEISKTRKS
+171 
-180 KARDKKKRQKKGKKE
+180 
-195 RDRIEKDKAL
+195 
-205 AEEAIVNARNAM
+205 
-217 AAQTITEEKY
+217 
-227 LFYGVEWEQLMNK
+227 
-240 VGLTKGGY
+240 
-248 INDWSDDIFADFY
+248 
-261 IIKAQSY
+261 
-268 AFQYL
+268 
-273 NRRNGATIKDLMK
+273 
-286 EGSPH
+286 
-291 LIHKE
+291 
-296 AYQIESLRFTP
+296 
-307 DGRVDKDSIKKEI
+307 
-320 KEWLENIIE
+320 
-329 IQERLLKAGYWEDGE
+329 
-344 RLERFKEEMNTN
+344 
-356 DSLRKDVDA
+356 
-365 FKVYTD
+365 
-371 TEKHILNTRTALLS
+371 
-385 VEMDKK
+385 
-391 YWGAATKLNNKGE
+391 
-404 EVGLNVFTAANTTI
+404 
-418 EQKFQGLFLFWLNCI
+418 
-433 NLTGKMSLQEIQ
+433 
-445 EFVNSMFYRMTVIQM
+445 
-460 QELNGN
+460 
-466 LPIEQWDFEM
+466 
-476 VRRGLRVGYI
+476 
-486 SGAAIIAAWVRIL
+486 
-499 HDFETIKLKNEQILK
+499 
-514 LSKWWSE
+514 
-521 IASHVGDGT
+521 
-530 QKGGVI
+530 GGVI

-667 ASTQIQTEEKEVDS
+667 ASTQIQTEEKEVGS
-681 TEVQTEEKEV
+681 TEVQTEEKQVDSIDVQTPESIIDETLTENALEIVDKVSDNIIDEYIGDEMLKTRKSKARDKKKRQKKGKKERDRIEKDKALAEEAIANARNAMAAQTITEEKYLFYGVEWEQLMNKVGLTKGGYIDDWSDDIFADFYIIKAQSYAFQYLNRRNGATIKDLMKEGIPHLIHKEAYQIESLRFTPDGRVDKDSIKKEIKDWLENIIEIQERLLKAGMWEDGKRFERFIEEKNTNDSLRKDVDAFKVYKDTERHILNTRTALLSVEMDKKYWGAATKLNNKGEEVGLNIFTAANTTIEQKFQGLFLFWLNCINLTGKMSLQEIQEFVNSMFYRMTVVQMRELNGNLPIQQWNFEMVRRGLRVGYISGAAVIAAWVRILHDFETIELKNEQILKLSKWWSEIASHVDDGTQKGGVIYVDNENDQDDFYCPITLEVMEEPTLAEDGFSYERENIEDWFRRKKANNEPITSPKTGEVMGDKLFPNTTLKNIIRNTRFDREPTSDVNTQTEEKQLDTTEVQTEEKQV

-704 STEVQTPKSV
+704 SIEVQTPKSV
-714 VDEILKENAEEIAL
+714 VDETLKENALEIVLDRIIDDEILEEEAL
-728 ANIIDEYIGE
+728 DKVSDNMIDEYIGDE
-738 GVGKELR
+738 M
-745 EISEEE
+745 
-751 LRLSAEILKTR
+751 LKTR
-762 KSKNKEK
+762 KSKARDKK
-769 RKRQE
+769 KRQE

-803 TGPETN
+803 TGLETN

-840 MKQCGLKED
+840 MEQCGLRED
-849 GSLPDQLL
+849 GSLPEKISA
-857 MDIVIDFYVES
+857 DIITDFYVES
-868 AQTELNKYRDKDG
+868 AQAELNKYGDKDG
-881 NFVVDSEDKES
+881 NFVVNSEDKES
-892 KFEVTLIA
+892 KIEVTLIG
-900 DGAFQLESLQVGN
+900 DDAFQIENLEVGN
-913 DGIVNKELIEEA
+913 DGIVKKELIKKEIDEWGIS
-925 LREWHDYIGQEIDDN
+925 LRE
-940 NDQFQL
+940 QL
-946 LASKMEKLRKKNQL
+946 AEAKVG
-960 TDESL
+960 DESAAAAA
-965 DFLKTEAEKR
+965 KQWQTT
-975 PESLEKL
+975 
-982 LITDKHIRNLHKM
+982 IKHIRNLHKM

-1000 KETEYWGA
+1000 KETEYWGT
-1008 EKRLVPNGY
+1008 EKKLVPNGY
-1017 MARGMVNKSNSLKEI
+1017 MARGMVNKSNSLNEI
-1032 FNDVYTFWVNIKPM
+1032 FNDVFTFWVNIKPM
-1046 IDQMNNEKLEELARS
+1046 IDQMDNEKLEELARS

-1075 TGSLPISEWN
+1075 TSSLPISQWN

-1126 KLAKYHAMI
+1126 KIAKYHAMI
-1135 TEALN
+1135 TEAYN

-1146 EELLNMVKEQG
+1146 QELLGMVKEQG

-1218 EKSSLSEEDD
+1218 EKSSLSKEDD

-1256 HTTLIAYLKIHN
+1256 HTTLIAYLKVHN
-1268 EDFAGVDEC
+1268 EDLDLNNC
-1277 LTQDECE
+1277 LTQNECE
-1284 KIYSDL
+1284 DIFSEL
-1290 DMSKYVEN
+1290 DMLKYVEN
-1298 MTPKGRER
+1298 MTPQGRES
-1306 LIGIGINPE
+1306 LMGIGINPE

-1347 KPTTDETIL
+1347 KPNTDETIL
-1356 WANTLYKALT
+1356 WANTLYNALT
-1366 KDDDKEKGTEESKR
+1366 KDGYKEKGTEESKR

>member
-1 MNQSQEGGV
+1 MNQSQE
-10 IYVDNEN
+10 
-17 DQDDFYCPITLE
+17 
-29 VMEEPTLAEDGFS
+29 
-42 YERENIEDW
+42 
-51 FRRKKANNEPITSPK
+51 
-66 TGDVMG
+66 
-72 DKLFPNTT
+72 
-80 LKNIIQNTRFE
+80 
-91 REPTS
+91 
-96 DINTQTEE
+96 
-104 KEVDSTE
+104 
-111 VQTVEKEVDSIDV
+111 
-124 QTPESII
+124 
-131 DETLTE
+131 
-137 NALEIVLDRII
+137 
-148 DDEILEEEA
+148 
-157 LDKVSDNMIDEYIG
+157 
-171 DEISKTRKS
+171 
-180 KARDKKKRQKKGKKE
+180 
-195 RDRIEKDKAL
+195 
-205 AEEAIVNARNAM
+205 
-217 AAQTITEEKY
+217 
-227 LFYGVEWEQLMNK
+227 
-240 VGLTKGGY
+240 
-248 INDWSDDIFADFY
+248 
-261 IIKAQSY
+261 
-268 AFQYL
+268 
-273 NRRNGATIKDLMK
+273 
-286 EGSPH
+286 
-291 LIHKE
+291 
-296 AYQIESLRFTP
+296 
-307 DGRVDKDSIKKEI
+307 
-320 KEWLENIIE
+320 
-329 IQERLLKAGYWEDGE
+329 
-344 RLERFKEEMNTN
+344 
-356 DSLRKDVDA
+356 
-365 FKVYTD
+365 
-371 TEKHILNTRTALLS
+371 
-385 VEMDKK
+385 
-391 YWGAATKLNNKGE
+391 
-404 EVGLNVFTAANTTI
+404 
-418 EQKFQGLFLFWLNCI
+418 
-433 NLTGKMSLQEIQ
+433 
-445 EFVNSMFYRMTVIQM
+445 
-460 QELNGN
+460 
-466 LPIEQWDFEM
+466 
-476 VRRGLRVGYI
+476 
-486 SGAAIIAAWVRIL
+486 
-499 HDFETIKLKNEQILK
+499 
-514 LSKWWSE
+514 
-521 IASHVGDGT
+521 
-530 QKGGVI
+530 GGVI

-667 ASTQIQTEEKEVDS
+667 ASTQIQTEEKEVGS
-681 TEVQTEEKEV
+681 TEVQTEEKQV
-691 DSTEVQT
+691 DSIDVQTPESIIDETLTENALEIVDKVSDNIIDEYIGDEMLKTRKSKARDKKKRQKKGKKERDRIEKDKALAEEAIANARNAMAAQTITEEKYLFYSVDWEQLMNKIGLTKDGNLDEINSDDMFADFYIIKAQSYAFQYLNRGNGATIKDLMKEGIPYLIHKEAYQPESFRFTPDGRVDMDSIKKEINEWLSNIIEIQERLLKAGMWEDGERFERFIEEKNTNDSLRKDVDAFKVYRDTEKYILKTRTAILSVEMDKKYWGAATKTNNKGEKVGVSLFTTSNTTIEQKFQGLFLFWLNCISLTAKMSLQEIQEFVDSIFYRMTVIQMQELNGNLPIELWDFEMVRRGVRVGYISGAAIIAAWVRRLEDFETIKLKNEQILKLNKWWSEIASHMGDGTQKGGVIYVDNENDQDDFYCPITLEVMEEPTLAEDGFSYERENIEDWFRRKKANNEPITSPKTGEVMGDKLFPNTTLKNIIRNTRFDREPTSDVNTQTEEKQLDTTEVQT

-704 STEVQTPKSV
+704 SIDVQTPESII
-714 VDEILKENAEEIAL
+714 DETLKENALEIVLDRIIDDEILEEEAL
-728 ANIIDEYIGE
+728 DKVSDNMIDEYIGDE
-738 GVGKELR
+738 M
-745 EISEEE
+745 
-751 LRLSAEILKTR
+751 LKTR
-762 KSKNKEK
+762 KSKARDKK
-769 RKRQE
+769 KRQE

-803 TGPETN
+803 TGLETN

-840 MKQCGLKED
+840 MEQCGLRED
-849 GSLPDQLL
+849 GSLPEKISA
-857 MDIVIDFYVES
+857 DIITDFYVES
-868 AQTELNKYRDKDG
+868 AQAELNKYGDKDG
-881 NFVVDSEDKES
+881 NFVVNSEDKES
-892 KFEVTLIA
+892 KIEVTLIG
-900 DGAFQLESLQVGN
+900 DDAFQIENLEVGN
-913 DGIVNKELIEEA
+913 DGIVKKELIKKEIDEWGIS
-925 LREWHDYIGQEIDDN
+925 LRE
-940 NDQFQL
+940 QL
-946 LASKMEKLRKKNQL
+946 AEAKVG
-960 TDESL
+960 DESAAAAA
-965 DFLKTEAEKR
+965 KQWQTT
-975 PESLEKL
+975 
-982 LITDKHIRNLHKM
+982 IKHIRNLHKM

-1017 MARGMVNKSNSLKEI
+1017 MARGMVNKSNSLNEI
-1032 FNDVYTFWVNIKPM
+1032 FNDVFTFWVNIKPM
-1046 IDQMNNEKLEELARS
+1046 IDQMDNEKLEQLARS

-1075 TGSLPISEWN
+1075 TSSLPISQWN

-1104 CAWISRLA
+1104 YAWISRLA

-1126 KLAKYHAMI
+1126 KIAKYHAMI
-1135 TEALN
+1135 TEAYN

-1146 EELLNMVKEQG
+1146 EELLGMVKEQG

-1218 EKSSLSEEDD
+1218 EKSSLSKEDD

-1256 HTTLIAYLKIHN
+1256 HTTLIAYLKVHN
-1268 EDFAGVDEC
+1268 EDLDFNNC
-1277 LTQDECE
+1277 LTQNECE
-1284 KIYSDL
+1284 DIFSDL
-1290 DMSKYVEN
+1290 DMLKYVEN
-1298 MTPKGRER
+1298 MTPQGRES

-1315 NMIKSTREVGF
+1315 NMIKSTREIGF

-1347 KPTTDETIL
+1347 KPNTDETIL
-1356 WANTLYKALT
+1356 WANTLYNALT
-1366 KDDDKEKGTEESKR
+1366 KDGYKEKGTEESKS

>member
-111 VQTVEKEVDSIDV
+111 VQTEEKEVDSIDV

-137 NALEIVLDRII
+137 NALEIV
-148 DDEILEEEA
+148 
-157 LDKVSDNMIDEYIG
+157 DKVSDNMIDEYIG
-171 DEISKTRKS
+171 EEILKIRKS
-180 KARDKKKRQKKGKKE
+180 KARDKKKRQKGKKV
-195 RDRIEKDKAL
+195 RRRKDKEL
-205 AEEAIVNARNAM
+205 AQEAIANAMNAM
-217 AAQTITEEKY
+217 ASQTITEEKY

-286 EGSPH
+286 EGIPH
-291 LIHKE
+291 LIHEE

-329 IQERLLKAGYWEDGE
+329 IQERLLKAGFWEDGE

-365 FKVYTD
+365 FKVYRD

-466 LPIEQWDFEM
+466 LPIEQWNFEM

-486 SGAAIIAAWVRIL
+486 SGAAVIAAWVRRL
-499 HDFETIKLKNEQILK
+499 HDLETIKLKNEQILK

-667 ASTQIQTEEKEVDS
+667 ASTQIQTEEKQLGTTEVQTEEKQVDS
-681 TEVQTEEKEV
+681 TEVQTEEK
-691 DSTEVQT
+691 Q
-698 EEKKVG
+698 VG
-704 STEVQTPKSV
+704 SIEVQTPKSV

-762 KSKNKEK
+762 KNKNKEK

-829 RDMYTIDWKNL
+829 RDTDMYTIDWKNL
-840 MKQCGLKED
+840 MEQCDLKED

-857 MDIVIDFYVES
+857 IDIVIDFYVES
-868 AQTELNKYRDKDG
+868 AQTELNKYGDKDG

-900 DGAFQLESLQVGN
+900 DDAFQLENLQVGN
-913 DGIVNKELIEEA
+913 DGIVKKELIEKE
-925 LREWHDYIGQEIDDN
+925 LRGWHDHIGQEIEDN

-965 DFLKTEAEKR
+965 DVLKTEAEKR

-1135 TEALN
+1135 TESLN

-1165 ALSIEKKIYEL
+1165 ALSIEKKIHEL
-1176 EKESKSNL
+1176 EKERFDGDHPYYSKFDK

-1205 MYQAK
+1205 KYQAK

-1218 EKSSLSEEDD
+1218 EKSSLSKEDD

-1256 HTTLIAYLKIHN
+1256 HTTLIAYLKVHN

-1298 MTPKGRER
+1298 MTPQRRES
-1306 LIGIGINPE
+1306 LIGLGINPE

-1336 MESYMVENHGR
+1336 MESYMLENHGR
-1347 KPTTDETIL
+1347 KPTPDEIVL
-1356 WANTLYKALT
+1356 WANTLYNALT

>member
-1 MNQSQEGGV
+1 
-10 IYVDNEN
+10 
-17 DQDDFYCPITLE
+17 
-29 VMEEPTLAEDGFS
+29 
-42 YERENIEDW
+42 
-51 FRRKKANNEPITSPK
+51 
-66 TGDVMG
+66 
-72 DKLFPNTT
+72 
-80 LKNIIQNTRFE
+80 
-91 REPTS
+91 
-96 DINTQTEE
+96 
-104 KEVDSTE
+104 
-111 VQTVEKEVDSIDV
+111 
-124 QTPESII
+124 
-131 DETLTE
+131 
-137 NALEIVLDRII
+137 
-148 DDEILEEEA
+148 
-157 LDKVSDNMIDEYIG
+157 
-171 DEISKTRKS
+171 
-180 KARDKKKRQKKGKKE
+180 
-195 RDRIEKDKAL
+195 
-205 AEEAIVNARNAM
+205 
-217 AAQTITEEKY
+217 
-227 LFYGVEWEQLMNK
+227 
-240 VGLTKGGY
+240 
-248 INDWSDDIFADFY
+248 
-261 IIKAQSY
+261 
-268 AFQYL
+268 
-273 NRRNGATIKDLMK
+273 
-286 EGSPH
+286 
-291 LIHKE
+291 
-296 AYQIESLRFTP
+296 
-307 DGRVDKDSIKKEI
+307 
-320 KEWLENIIE
+320 
-329 IQERLLKAGYWEDGE
+329 
-344 RLERFKEEMNTN
+344 
-356 DSLRKDVDA
+356 
-365 FKVYTD
+365 
-371 TEKHILNTRTALLS
+371 
-385 VEMDKK
+385 
-391 YWGAATKLNNKGE
+391 
-404 EVGLNVFTAANTTI
+404 
-418 EQKFQGLFLFWLNCI
+418 
-433 NLTGKMSLQEIQ
+433 
-445 EFVNSMFYRMTVIQM
+445 
-460 QELNGN
+460 
-466 LPIEQWDFEM
+466 
-476 VRRGLRVGYI
+476 
-486 SGAAIIAAWVRIL
+486 
-499 HDFETIKLKNEQILK
+499 
-514 LSKWWSE
+514 
-521 IASHVGDGT
+521 
-530 QKGGVI
+530 
-536 SINDENDR
+536 
-544 MRFEC
+544 
-549 PLSLE
+549 
-554 IMEDPVIAEDGI
+554 
-566 TYEREEIERWI
+566 
-577 STPRKA
+577 
-583 SPQLIASFTQAQEEL
+583 
-598 AQIASNND
+598 
-606 GTPEMQ
+606 MQ

-698 EEKKVG
+698 EEKEVDSIDVQTPESIIDETLTENALEIVDKVSDNIIDEYIGDEMLKTRKSKARDKKKRQKKGKKERDRIEKDKALAEEAIANARNAMAAQTITKEKYLFYGVEWEQLMNKVG
-704 STEVQTPKSV
+704 LTKEGNLDEVNSDDIFADFYIIKAQSYAFQYLNRRNGATIKDLMKEGIPHLIHEEAYQIESLRFTPDGRVDKDSIKTEIKKWLKNIIKVSNRLRKAGLWGEGERYNKFLEAHRTDDSLRKDMDAYKEYKDTEKHILNTRTALLSVEMDKKYWGAATKLNNKGEEVGLNIFTAANTTIEQKFQGLFLFWLNCINLTGKMSLQEIQEFVNSMFYRMTVIQMQELNGNLPIEKWNFEMVRRGLRVGYISGAAVIAAWVRILHDFETIKLKNEQILKLSKWMAEMTSQVGDGTQKGGVIYVDNENDQDDFYCPITLEVMEEPTLAEDGFSYERENIEDWFRRKKANNEPITSPKTGEVMGDKLFPNTTLKNIIQNTRFEREPTSDINTQTEEKQLGTTEVQTEEKQVDSTEVQTEEKQVGSIEVQTPKSV

-762 KSKNKEK
+762 KNKNKDK
-769 RKRQE
+769 KKRQE

-803 TGPETN
+803 TGPDTN
-809 KTVLD
+809 QTVLD

-840 MKQCGLKED
+840 MEQCDLKED
-849 GSLPDQLL
+849 GSLPDKLSK
-857 MDIVIDFYVES
+857 DIVIDFYVES
-868 AQTELNKYRDKDG
+868 AQTELNKYGDKDG

-900 DGAFQLESLQVGN
+900 DDAFQLENLQVGN
-913 DGIVNKELIEEA
+913 DGIVKKELIEKEFD
-925 LREWHDYIGQEIDDN
+925 EWSDYIGQEIEDN

-946 LASKMEKLRKKNQL
+946 LASKMKKLRKKNQL

-965 DFLKTEAEKR
+965 DVLKTEAEKR
-975 PESLEKL
+975 PESWEKFQRTL
-982 LITDKHIRNLHKM
+982 KRIRNLHKM

-1008 EKRLVPNGY
+1008 EKRLVPHGY
-1017 MARGMVNKSNSLKEI
+1017 MVRGMVNKSNSLKEI
-1032 FNDVYTFWVNIKPM
+1032 FNDVFTFWVNIQPM
-1046 IDQMNNEKLEELARS
+1046 IDQMNNEKLEKIARS

-1075 TGSLPISEWN
+1075 TSSLPISEWN

-1126 KLAKYHAMI
+1126 KIAKYHAMI
-1135 TEALN
+1135 TDSYN

-1146 EELLNMVKEQG
+1146 RELLNMVKEQG

-1184 SISKKY
+1184 SMTKKY

-1218 EKSSLSEEDD
+1218 EKSSLSKEDD

-1268 EDFAGVDEC
+1268 EDVTLDKC

-1284 KIYSDL
+1284 KIFSDL
-1290 DMSKYVEN
+1290 DMLKYVEN
-1298 MTPKGRER
+1298 MTPQKRER
-1306 LIGIGINPE
+1306 LMGIGINPE

-1336 MESYMVENHGR
+1336 MESYLLENHGR

-1356 WANTLYKALT
+1356 WANTLYRALT

>member
-1 MNQSQEGGV
+1 MNQSQE
-10 IYVDNEN
+10 
-17 DQDDFYCPITLE
+17 
-29 VMEEPTLAEDGFS
+29 
-42 YERENIEDW
+42 
-51 FRRKKANNEPITSPK
+51 
-66 TGDVMG
+66 
-72 DKLFPNTT
+72 
-80 LKNIIQNTRFE
+80 
-91 REPTS
+91 
-96 DINTQTEE
+96 
-104 KEVDSTE
+104 
-111 VQTVEKEVDSIDV
+111 
-124 QTPESII
+124 
-131 DETLTE
+131 
-137 NALEIVLDRII
+137 
-148 DDEILEEEA
+148 
-157 LDKVSDNMIDEYIG
+157 
-171 DEISKTRKS
+171 
-180 KARDKKKRQKKGKKE
+180 
-195 RDRIEKDKAL
+195 
-205 AEEAIVNARNAM
+205 
-217 AAQTITEEKY
+217 
-227 LFYGVEWEQLMNK
+227 
-240 VGLTKGGY
+240 
-248 INDWSDDIFADFY
+248 
-261 IIKAQSY
+261 
-268 AFQYL
+268 
-273 NRRNGATIKDLMK
+273 
-286 EGSPH
+286 
-291 LIHKE
+291 
-296 AYQIESLRFTP
+296 
-307 DGRVDKDSIKKEI
+307 
-320 KEWLENIIE
+320 
-329 IQERLLKAGYWEDGE
+329 
-344 RLERFKEEMNTN
+344 
-356 DSLRKDVDA
+356 
-365 FKVYTD
+365 
-371 TEKHILNTRTALLS
+371 
-385 VEMDKK
+385 
-391 YWGAATKLNNKGE
+391 
-404 EVGLNVFTAANTTI
+404 
-418 EQKFQGLFLFWLNCI
+418 
-433 NLTGKMSLQEIQ
+433 
-445 EFVNSMFYRMTVIQM
+445 
-460 QELNGN
+460 
-466 LPIEQWDFEM
+466 
-476 VRRGLRVGYI
+476 
-486 SGAAIIAAWVRIL
+486 
-499 HDFETIKLKNEQILK
+499 
-514 LSKWWSE
+514 
-521 IASHVGDGT
+521 
-530 QKGGVI
+530 GGVI

-667 ASTQIQTEEKEVDS
+667 ASTQIQTEEKEVGS
-681 TEVQTEEKEV
+681 TEVQTEEKQVDSIDVQTPESIIDETLTENALEIVDKVSDNIIDEYIGDEMLKTRKSKARDKKKRQKKGKKERDRIEKDKALAEEAIANARNAMAAQTITEEKYLFYGVEWEQLMNKVGLTKGGYIDDWSDDIFADFYIIKAQSYAFQYLNRRNGATIKDLMKEGIPHLIHKEAYQIESLRFTPDGRVDKDSIKKEIKDWLENIIEIQERLLKAGMWEDGKRFERFIEEKNTNDSLRKDVDAFKVYKDTERHILNTRTALLSVEMDKKYWGAATKLNNKGEEVGLNIFTAANTTIEQKFQGLFLFWLNCINLTGKMSLQEIQEFVNSMFYRMTVVQMRELNGNLPIQQWNFEMVRRGLRVGYISGAAVIAAWVRILHDFETIELKNEQILKLSKWWSEIASHVDDGTQKGGVIYVDNENDQDDFYCPITLEVMEEPTLAEDGFSYERENIEDWFRRKKANNEPITSPKTGEVMGDKLFPNTTLKNIIRNTRFDREPTSDVNTQTEEKQLDTTEVQTEEKQV

-704 STEVQTPKSV
+704 SIEVQTPKSV
-714 VDEILKENAEEIAL
+714 VDETLKENALEIVLDRIIDDEILEEEAL
-728 ANIIDEYIGE
+728 DKVSDNMIDEYIGDE
-738 GVGKELR
+738 M
-745 EISEEE
+745 
-751 LRLSAEILKTR
+751 LKTR
-762 KSKNKEK
+762 KSKARDKK
-769 RKRQE
+769 KRQE

-803 TGPETN
+803 TGLETN

-840 MKQCGLKED
+840 MEQCGLRED
-849 GSLPDQLL
+849 GSLPEKISA
-857 MDIVIDFYVES
+857 DIITDFYVES
-868 AQTELNKYRDKDG
+868 AQAELNKYGDKDG
-881 NFVVDSEDKES
+881 NFVVNSEDKES
-892 KFEVTLIA
+892 KIEVTLIG
-900 DGAFQLESLQVGN
+900 DDAFQIENLEVGN
-913 DGIVNKELIEEA
+913 DGIVKKELIKKEIDEWGIS
-925 LREWHDYIGQEIDDN
+925 LRE
-940 NDQFQL
+940 QL
-946 LASKMEKLRKKNQL
+946 AEAKVG
-960 TDESL
+960 DESAAAAA
-965 DFLKTEAEKR
+965 KQWQTT
-975 PESLEKL
+975 
-982 LITDKHIRNLHKM
+982 IKHIRNLHKM

-1000 KETEYWGA
+1000 KETEYWGT
-1008 EKRLVPNGY
+1008 EKKLVPNGY
-1017 MARGMVNKSNSLKEI
+1017 MARGMVNKSNSLNEI
-1032 FNDVYTFWVNIKPM
+1032 FNDVFTFWVNIKPM
-1046 IDQMNNEKLEELARS
+1046 IDQMDNEKLEELARS
-1061 DFYLNTTIKKVYPL
+1061 DFYLNTTIKKIYPL
-1075 TGSLPISEWN
+1075 TSSLPISQWN

-1126 KLAKYHAMI
+1126 KIAKYHAMI
-1135 TEALN
+1135 TEAYN

-1146 EELLNMVKEQG
+1146 QELLGMVKEQG

-1218 EKSSLSEEDD
+1218 EKSSLSKKDD

-1256 HTTLIAYLKIHN
+1256 HTTLIAYLKVHN
-1268 EDFAGVDEC
+1268 EDLDLNNC
-1277 LTQDECE
+1277 LTQNECE
-1284 KIYSDL
+1284 DIFSEL
-1290 DMSKYVEN
+1290 DMLKYVEN
-1298 MTPKGRER
+1298 MTPQGRES
-1306 LIGIGINPE
+1306 LMGIGINPE

-1347 KPTTDETIL
+1347 KPNTDETIL
-1356 WANTLYKALT
+1356 WANTLYNALT
-1366 KDDDKEKGTEESKR
+1366 KDGYKEKGTEESKR

>member
-1 MNQSQEGGV
+1 MNQSQE
-10 IYVDNEN
+10 
-17 DQDDFYCPITLE
+17 
-29 VMEEPTLAEDGFS
+29 
-42 YERENIEDW
+42 
-51 FRRKKANNEPITSPK
+51 
-66 TGDVMG
+66 
-72 DKLFPNTT
+72 
-80 LKNIIQNTRFE
+80 
-91 REPTS
+91 
-96 DINTQTEE
+96 
-104 KEVDSTE
+104 
-111 VQTVEKEVDSIDV
+111 
-124 QTPESII
+124 
-131 DETLTE
+131 
-137 NALEIVLDRII
+137 
-148 DDEILEEEA
+148 
-157 LDKVSDNMIDEYIG
+157 
-171 DEISKTRKS
+171 
-180 KARDKKKRQKKGKKE
+180 
-195 RDRIEKDKAL
+195 
-205 AEEAIVNARNAM
+205 
-217 AAQTITEEKY
+217 
-227 LFYGVEWEQLMNK
+227 
-240 VGLTKGGY
+240 
-248 INDWSDDIFADFY
+248 
-261 IIKAQSY
+261 
-268 AFQYL
+268 
-273 NRRNGATIKDLMK
+273 
-286 EGSPH
+286 
-291 LIHKE
+291 
-296 AYQIESLRFTP
+296 
-307 DGRVDKDSIKKEI
+307 
-320 KEWLENIIE
+320 
-329 IQERLLKAGYWEDGE
+329 
-344 RLERFKEEMNTN
+344 
-356 DSLRKDVDA
+356 
-365 FKVYTD
+365 
-371 TEKHILNTRTALLS
+371 
-385 VEMDKK
+385 
-391 YWGAATKLNNKGE
+391 
-404 EVGLNVFTAANTTI
+404 
-418 EQKFQGLFLFWLNCI
+418 
-433 NLTGKMSLQEIQ
+433 
-445 EFVNSMFYRMTVIQM
+445 
-460 QELNGN
+460 
-466 LPIEQWDFEM
+466 
-476 VRRGLRVGYI
+476 
-486 SGAAIIAAWVRIL
+486 
-499 HDFETIKLKNEQILK
+499 
-514 LSKWWSE
+514 
-521 IASHVGDGT
+521 
-530 QKGGVI
+530 GGVI

-691 DSTEVQT
+691 DSIDVQTPESIIDETLTENALEIVDKVSDNMIDEYIGDEMLKTRKSKARDKKKRQKKGKKERDRIEKDKALAEEAIANARNAMAAQTITEEKYLFYGVEWEKLMNKVGLTKEGNLDEVNSDDIFADFYIIKAQSYAFQYLNRRNGATIKDLMKEGIPNLIHKEAYQIESLRFTPDGRVDKDSIKKEIKDWLENIIEIQDRLLKAGFWEDGERLERFIEVKNTNDSLRKDVDAFKVYRDTERHILNTRTALLSVEMDKKYWGAATKLNNKGEEVGLNIFTAANTTIEQKFQGLFLFWLNCINLTGKMSLQEIQEFVNSMFYRMTVIQMQELNGNLPIEQWNFEMVRRGLRVGYISGAAVIAAWVRILHDFETIKLKNEQILKLSKWWSEIASHVGDGEQKGGVIYVDNENDQDDFYCPITLEVMEEPTLAEDGFSYERENIEDWFRRKKANNEPITSPKTGEVMGDKLFPNTTLKNIIQNTRFEREPTSDINTQTEEKEVDSTEVQTEEKQVDSTEVQT

-704 STEVQTPKSV
+704 SIEVQTPKSV

-762 KSKNKEK
+762 KNKNKDK
-769 RKRQE
+769 KKRQE

-803 TGPETN
+803 TGPDTN
-809 KTVLD
+809 QTVLD

-829 RDMYTIDWKNL
+829 RDRDMYTIDWKNL
-840 MKQCGLKED
+840 MEQCDLKED

-857 MDIVIDFYVES
+857 IDIVIDFYVES
-868 AQTELNKYRDKDG
+868 AQTELNKYGDKDG

-900 DGAFQLESLQVGN
+900 DDAFQLENLQVGN
-913 DGIVNKELIEEA
+913 DGIVKKELIEKEFD
-925 LREWHDYIGQEIDDN
+925 EFSDHIGQEIDDN

-946 LASKMEKLRKKNQL
+946 LASKMKKLKKKNQL

-965 DFLKTEAEKR
+965 DVLKTEAEKR

-982 LITDKHIRNLHKM
+982 QRTAKHIRNLHKM

-1017 MARGMVNKSNSLKEI
+1017 MVRGMVNKSNSLKEI
-1032 FNDVYTFWVNIKPM
+1032 FNDVFTFWVNIQPM

-1135 TEALN
+1135 TDSYN

-1146 EELLNMVKEQG
+1146 KELLNMVKEQG

-1165 ALSIEKKIYEL
+1165 ALSIEKKIHEL
-1176 EKESKSNL
+1176 EKERFADDHPYYSKFDK

-1205 MYQAK
+1205 KYQAK

-1218 EKSSLSEEDD
+1218 EKSSLSKEDD

-1239 SAQYQNLYKE
+1239 SAQYKNLYKE

-1298 MTPKGRER
+1298 MTPQRRES
-1306 LIGIGINPE
+1306 LIGLGINPE

-1336 MESYMVENHGR
+1336 MESYMLENHGR
-1347 KPTTDETIL
+1347 KPTPDEIVL
-1356 WANTLYKALT
+1356 WANTLYNALT

>member
-1 MNQSQEGGV
+1 MNQSQE
-10 IYVDNEN
+10 
-17 DQDDFYCPITLE
+17 
-29 VMEEPTLAEDGFS
+29 
-42 YERENIEDW
+42 
-51 FRRKKANNEPITSPK
+51 
-66 TGDVMG
+66 
-72 DKLFPNTT
+72 
-80 LKNIIQNTRFE
+80 
-91 REPTS
+91 
-96 DINTQTEE
+96 
-104 KEVDSTE
+104 
-111 VQTVEKEVDSIDV
+111 
-124 QTPESII
+124 
-131 DETLTE
+131 
-137 NALEIVLDRII
+137 
-148 DDEILEEEA
+148 
-157 LDKVSDNMIDEYIG
+157 
-171 DEISKTRKS
+171 
-180 KARDKKKRQKKGKKE
+180 
-195 RDRIEKDKAL
+195 
-205 AEEAIVNARNAM
+205 
-217 AAQTITEEKY
+217 
-227 LFYGVEWEQLMNK
+227 
-240 VGLTKGGY
+240 
-248 INDWSDDIFADFY
+248 
-261 IIKAQSY
+261 
-268 AFQYL
+268 
-273 NRRNGATIKDLMK
+273 
-286 EGSPH
+286 
-291 LIHKE
+291 
-296 AYQIESLRFTP
+296 
-307 DGRVDKDSIKKEI
+307 
-320 KEWLENIIE
+320 
-329 IQERLLKAGYWEDGE
+329 
-344 RLERFKEEMNTN
+344 
-356 DSLRKDVDA
+356 
-365 FKVYTD
+365 
-371 TEKHILNTRTALLS
+371 
-385 VEMDKK
+385 
-391 YWGAATKLNNKGE
+391 
-404 EVGLNVFTAANTTI
+404 
-418 EQKFQGLFLFWLNCI
+418 
-433 NLTGKMSLQEIQ
+433 
-445 EFVNSMFYRMTVIQM
+445 
-460 QELNGN
+460 
-466 LPIEQWDFEM
+466 
-476 VRRGLRVGYI
+476 
-486 SGAAIIAAWVRIL
+486 
-499 HDFETIKLKNEQILK
+499 
-514 LSKWWSE
+514 
-521 IASHVGDGT
+521 
-530 QKGGVI
+530 GGVI

-583 SPQLIASFTQAQEEL
+583 SPQLIASFTQAQQEL

-612 TRHQEAINAVEQ
+612 TRNQEAINAVEQ

-667 ASTQIQTEEKEVDS
+667 ASTQIQTEEKEVGS
-681 TEVQTEEKEV
+681 TEVQTEEKQV
-691 DSTEVQT
+691 DSIDVQTPESIIDETLTENALEIVDKVSDNIIDEYIGDEMLKTRKSKARDKKKRQKKGKKERDRIEKDKALAEEAIANARNAMAAQTITEEKYLFYSVDWEQLMNKIGLTKDGNLDEINSDDMFADFYIIKAQSYAFQYLNKRNGATIKGLMKEGIPYLIHKEAYQPKSFRFTPDGRVDMDSIKKEINEWLSNIIEIQERLLKAGMWEDGERFERFIEEKNTNDSLRKDVDAFKVYRDTEKYILKTRTAILSVEMDKKYWGAATKTNNKGEKVGVSLFTTSNTTIEQKFQGLFLFWLNCINLTGKMSLQEIQEFVDSIFYRMTVIQMQELNGNLPIELWDFEMVRRGVRVGYISGAAIIAAWVRRLEDFETIKLKNEQILKLNKWWSEIASHMGDGTQKGGVIYVDNENDQDDFYCPITLEVMEEPTLAEDGFSYERENIEDWFRRKKANNEPITSPKTGEVMGDKLFPNTTLKNIIRNTRFDREPTSDVNTQTEEKQLDTTEVQTEEKQLDTTEVQT

-704 STEVQTPKSV
+704 SIEVQTPKSV
-714 VDEILKENAEEIAL
+714 VDETLKENALEIVLDRIIDDEILEEEAL
-728 ANIIDEYIGE
+728 DKVSDNMIDEYIGDE
-738 GVGKELR
+738 M
-745 EISEEE
+745 
-751 LRLSAEILKTR
+751 LKTR
-762 KSKNKEK
+762 KSKARDKK
-769 RKRQE
+769 KRQE

-803 TGPETN
+803 TGLETN

-840 MKQCGLKED
+840 MEQCNLKED
-849 GSLPDQLL
+849 GSLPDELL
-857 MDIVIDFYVES
+857 IDIVIDFYVES
-868 AQTELNKYRDKDG
+868 AQTELNKYGDKDG
-881 NFVVDSEDKES
+881 NFVVDGEGKES
-892 KFEVTLIA
+892 KMEVTLIG
-900 DGAFQLESLQVGN
+900 DDAFQIENLEVGN
-913 DGIVNKELIEEA
+913 DGIVKKELIEKE
-925 LREWHDYIGQEIDDN
+925 LREWHDHIGQEIDDN

-965 DFLKTEAEKR
+965 DVLKTEAKKR

-1017 MARGMVNKSNSLKEI
+1017 MVRGMVNKSNSLKEI
-1032 FNDVYTFWVNIKPM
+1032 FNDVFTFWVNIKPM
-1046 IDQMNNEKLEELARS
+1046 IDQMDNEKLEELARS

-1075 TGSLPISEWN
+1075 TSSLPISQWN

-1112 LHKKGSA
+1112 LHKKGST

-1126 KLAKYHAMI
+1126 KIAKYHAMI
-1135 TEALN
+1135 TEAYN

-1146 EELLNMVKEQG
+1146 QELLGMVKEQG

-1218 EKSSLSEEDD
+1218 EKSSLSKEDD

-1256 HTTLIAYLKIHN
+1256 HTTLIAYLKVHN
-1268 EDFAGVDEC
+1268 EDLDLNNC
-1277 LTQDECE
+1277 LTQNECE
-1284 KIYSDL
+1284 DIFSDL
-1290 DMSKYVEN
+1290 DMLRYVEN
-1298 MTPKGRER
+1298 MTPQGRER
-1306 LIGIGINPE
+1306 LMGIGINPE

-1336 MESYMVENHGR
+1336 MESYLLENHGR

-1356 WANTLYKALT
+1356 WANTLYNALT
-1366 KDDDKEKGTEESKR
+1366 KDGYKEKGTEESKS

>member
-1 MNQSQEGGV
+1 
-10 IYVDNEN
+10 
-17 DQDDFYCPITLE
+17 
-29 VMEEPTLAEDGFS
+29 
-42 YERENIEDW
+42 
-51 FRRKKANNEPITSPK
+51 
-66 TGDVMG
+66 
-72 DKLFPNTT
+72 
-80 LKNIIQNTRFE
+80 
-91 REPTS
+91 
-96 DINTQTEE
+96 
-104 KEVDSTE
+104 
-111 VQTVEKEVDSIDV
+111 
-124 QTPESII
+124 
-131 DETLTE
+131 
-137 NALEIVLDRII
+137 
-148 DDEILEEEA
+148 
-157 LDKVSDNMIDEYIG
+157 
-171 DEISKTRKS
+171 
-180 KARDKKKRQKKGKKE
+180 
-195 RDRIEKDKAL
+195 
-205 AEEAIVNARNAM
+205 
-217 AAQTITEEKY
+217 
-227 LFYGVEWEQLMNK
+227 
-240 VGLTKGGY
+240 
-248 INDWSDDIFADFY
+248 
-261 IIKAQSY
+261 
-268 AFQYL
+268 
-273 NRRNGATIKDLMK
+273 
-286 EGSPH
+286 
-291 LIHKE
+291 
-296 AYQIESLRFTP
+296 
-307 DGRVDKDSIKKEI
+307 
-320 KEWLENIIE
+320 
-329 IQERLLKAGYWEDGE
+329 
-344 RLERFKEEMNTN
+344 
-356 DSLRKDVDA
+356 
-365 FKVYTD
+365 
-371 TEKHILNTRTALLS
+371 
-385 VEMDKK
+385 
-391 YWGAATKLNNKGE
+391 
-404 EVGLNVFTAANTTI
+404 
-418 EQKFQGLFLFWLNCI
+418 
-433 NLTGKMSLQEIQ
+433 
-445 EFVNSMFYRMTVIQM
+445 
-460 QELNGN
+460 
-466 LPIEQWDFEM
+466 
-476 VRRGLRVGYI
+476 
-486 SGAAIIAAWVRIL
+486 
-499 HDFETIKLKNEQILK
+499 
-514 LSKWWSE
+514 
-521 IASHVGDGT
+521 
-530 QKGGVI
+530 
-536 SINDENDR
+536 

-681 TEVQTEEKEV
+681 TEVQTEEKKV
-691 DSTEVQT
+691 GSTEVQT

-704 STEVQTPKSV
+704 SIEVQTPKSV

-762 KSKNKEK
+762 KNKNKEK

-829 RDMYTIDWKNL
+829 RDRDMYTIDWKNL
-840 MKQCGLKED
+840 MEQCNLKED

-857 MDIVIDFYVES
+857 IDIVIDFYVES

-913 DGIVNKELIEEA
+913 DGIVNKELIEKA
-925 LREWHDYIGQEIDDN
+925 LREWHDYIGQEIEDN

-965 DFLKTEAEKR
+965 DVLKTEAEKR

-982 LITDKHIRNLHKM
+982 FITDKHIRNLHKM

-1135 TEALN
+1135 TDSYN

-1165 ALSIEKKIYEL
+1165 ALSIEKKIHEL
-1176 EKESKSNL
+1176 EKERFDGDHPYYSKFDK

-1218 EKSSLSEEDD
+1218 EKSSLSKEDD

-1249 ILNKKIP
+1249 ILNKRIP

-1268 EDFAGVDEC
+1268 EDVTLDKC

-1284 KIYSDL
+1284 KIFSDL
-1290 DMSKYVEN
+1290 DMLKYVEN
-1298 MTPKGRER
+1298 MTPQGRER
-1306 LIGIGINPE
+1306 LMGIGINPE

-1336 MESYMVENHGR
+1336 MESYMLENHGR

>member
-1 MNQSQEGGV
+1 MNQSQE
-10 IYVDNEN
+10 
-17 DQDDFYCPITLE
+17 
-29 VMEEPTLAEDGFS
+29 
-42 YERENIEDW
+42 
-51 FRRKKANNEPITSPK
+51 
-66 TGDVMG
+66 
-72 DKLFPNTT
+72 
-80 LKNIIQNTRFE
+80 
-91 REPTS
+91 
-96 DINTQTEE
+96 
-104 KEVDSTE
+104 
-111 VQTVEKEVDSIDV
+111 
-124 QTPESII
+124 
-131 DETLTE
+131 
-137 NALEIVLDRII
+137 
-148 DDEILEEEA
+148 
-157 LDKVSDNMIDEYIG
+157 
-171 DEISKTRKS
+171 
-180 KARDKKKRQKKGKKE
+180 
-195 RDRIEKDKAL
+195 
-205 AEEAIVNARNAM
+205 
-217 AAQTITEEKY
+217 
-227 LFYGVEWEQLMNK
+227 
-240 VGLTKGGY
+240 
-248 INDWSDDIFADFY
+248 
-261 IIKAQSY
+261 
-268 AFQYL
+268 
-273 NRRNGATIKDLMK
+273 
-286 EGSPH
+286 
-291 LIHKE
+291 
-296 AYQIESLRFTP
+296 
-307 DGRVDKDSIKKEI
+307 
-320 KEWLENIIE
+320 
-329 IQERLLKAGYWEDGE
+329 
-344 RLERFKEEMNTN
+344 
-356 DSLRKDVDA
+356 
-365 FKVYTD
+365 
-371 TEKHILNTRTALLS
+371 
-385 VEMDKK
+385 
-391 YWGAATKLNNKGE
+391 
-404 EVGLNVFTAANTTI
+404 
-418 EQKFQGLFLFWLNCI
+418 
-433 NLTGKMSLQEIQ
+433 
-445 EFVNSMFYRMTVIQM
+445 
-460 QELNGN
+460 
-466 LPIEQWDFEM
+466 
-476 VRRGLRVGYI
+476 
-486 SGAAIIAAWVRIL
+486 
-499 HDFETIKLKNEQILK
+499 
-514 LSKWWSE
+514 
-521 IASHVGDGT
+521 
-530 QKGGVI
+530 GGVI

-554 IMEDPVIAEDGI
+554 IMEDPVIAEDGV

-583 SPQLIASFTQAQEEL
+583 SPQLIASLTQAQEEL

-681 TEVQTEEKEV
+681 TEVQTEEKGVDSIDVQTPESIIDETLTEEALDKVSDNMIDDEILEEEALDKVSDNMIDEYIGDEILKTRKSKARDKKKRQKKGKKERDRIEKDKALAEEAIANAMNAMASQTTTEEKYLFYSVDWEQLMNKIGLTKDGNLDEINSDDMFADFYIIKAQSYAFQYLNRGNGATIKDLMKEGIPYLIHKQAYQPESFRFTPDGRVDMDSIKKEINEWLSNIIEIQERLLKAGMWEDGERFERFIEEKNTNDSLRKDVDAFKVYRDTEKYILKTRTAILSVEMDKKYWGAATKLNNKGEEVGLNIFTAANTTIEQKFQGLFLFWLNCINLTGKMSLQEIQEFVDSIFYRMTVIQMQELNGNLPIELWDFEMVRRGVRVGYISGAAIIAAWVRRLEDFETIKLKNEQILKLNKWWSEIASHVGDGTQKGGVIYVDNENDQDDFYCPITLEVMEEPTLAEDGFSYERENIEDWFRRKKANNEPITSPKTGEVMGDKLFPNTTLKNIIQNTRFEREPTSDINTQTEEKQV

-704 STEVQTPKSV
+704 STEVQTPKSII
-714 VDEILKENAEEIAL
+714 DETLKENALEIVLDRIIDDEILEEEAL
-728 ANIIDEYIGE
+728 DKVSDNMIDEYIGDE
-738 GVGKELR
+738 M
-745 EISEEE
+745 
-751 LRLSAEILKTR
+751 LKTR
-762 KSKNKEK
+762 KSKARDRK
-769 RKRQE
+769 KRQE

-803 TGPETN
+803 TGLETN

-814 EEIAAAKELELKRAN
+814 EEIAAAKELELKKHF
-829 RDMYTIDWKNL
+829 RDAYTIDWKSL
-840 MKQCGLKED
+840 MKQCGLRED
-849 GSLPDQLL
+849 GSLPEKISA
-857 MDIVIDFYVES
+857 DIITDFYVES
-868 AQTELNKYRDKDG
+868 AQAELNKYGDKDG

-892 KFEVTLIA
+892 KIEVTLIG
-900 DGAFQLESLQVGN
+900 DDAFQIENLEVGN
-913 DGIVNKELIEEA
+913 DGIVKKELIKKEIDEWGIS
-925 LREWHDYIGQEIDDN
+925 LRE
-940 NDQFQL
+940 QL
-946 LASKMEKLRKKNQL
+946 A
-960 TDESL
+960 
-965 DFLKTEAEKR
+965 EAKVGDAEAAAAAKQWQTT
-975 PESLEKL
+975 
-982 LITDKHIRNLHKM
+982 IKHIRNLHKM

-1000 KETEYWGA
+1000 KETEYWGT
-1008 EKRLVPNGY
+1008 EKKLVPNGY
-1017 MARGMVNKSNSLKEI
+1017 MARGMVNKSNSLNEI
-1032 FNDVYTFWVNIKPM
+1032 FNDVFTFWVNIKPM
-1046 IDQMNNEKLEELARS
+1046 IDQMDNEKLEELARS
-1061 DFYLNTTIKKVYPL
+1061 DFYLNTTIKKVFPL
-1075 TGSLPISEWN
+1075 TSSLPISEWN

-1126 KLAKYHAMI
+1126 KIAKYHAMI
-1135 TEALN
+1135 TDSYN

-1205 MYQAK
+1205 KYQAK

-1218 EKSSLSEEDD
+1218 EKSSLSKEDD

-1284 KIYSDL
+1284 EIFSDL
-1290 DMSKYVEN
+1290 DMLKYVEN
-1298 MTPKGRER
+1298 MTPQGRER
-1306 LIGIGINPE
+1306 LMGIGINPE

>member
-1 MNQSQEGGV
+1 MNQSQE
-10 IYVDNEN
+10 
-17 DQDDFYCPITLE
+17 
-29 VMEEPTLAEDGFS
+29 
-42 YERENIEDW
+42 
-51 FRRKKANNEPITSPK
+51 
-66 TGDVMG
+66 
-72 DKLFPNTT
+72 
-80 LKNIIQNTRFE
+80 
-91 REPTS
+91 
-96 DINTQTEE
+96 
-104 KEVDSTE
+104 
-111 VQTVEKEVDSIDV
+111 
-124 QTPESII
+124 
-131 DETLTE
+131 
-137 NALEIVLDRII
+137 
-148 DDEILEEEA
+148 
-157 LDKVSDNMIDEYIG
+157 
-171 DEISKTRKS
+171 
-180 KARDKKKRQKKGKKE
+180 
-195 RDRIEKDKAL
+195 
-205 AEEAIVNARNAM
+205 
-217 AAQTITEEKY
+217 
-227 LFYGVEWEQLMNK
+227 
-240 VGLTKGGY
+240 
-248 INDWSDDIFADFY
+248 
-261 IIKAQSY
+261 
-268 AFQYL
+268 
-273 NRRNGATIKDLMK
+273 
-286 EGSPH
+286 
-291 LIHKE
+291 
-296 AYQIESLRFTP
+296 
-307 DGRVDKDSIKKEI
+307 
-320 KEWLENIIE
+320 
-329 IQERLLKAGYWEDGE
+329 
-344 RLERFKEEMNTN
+344 
-356 DSLRKDVDA
+356 
-365 FKVYTD
+365 
-371 TEKHILNTRTALLS
+371 
-385 VEMDKK
+385 
-391 YWGAATKLNNKGE
+391 
-404 EVGLNVFTAANTTI
+404 
-418 EQKFQGLFLFWLNCI
+418 
-433 NLTGKMSLQEIQ
+433 
-445 EFVNSMFYRMTVIQM
+445 
-460 QELNGN
+460 
-466 LPIEQWDFEM
+466 
-476 VRRGLRVGYI
+476 
-486 SGAAIIAAWVRIL
+486 
-499 HDFETIKLKNEQILK
+499 
-514 LSKWWSE
+514 
-521 IASHVGDGT
+521 
-530 QKGGVI
+530 GGVI

-691 DSTEVQT
+691 DSIDVQTPESIIDETLTENALEIVDKVSDNIIDEYIGNEMLKTRKSKARDKKKRQKKGKKERDRIEKDKALAEEAIVNARNAMAAQTITEEKYLFYGVEWEQLMNKVGLTKEGYISDWSDDIFADFYIIKAQSYAFQYLNRGNGATIKDLMKEGIPYLIHKEAYQAESFRFTPDGRVDKDLIKKEIKEWLKNIIEIQDRLLKAGFWEEGQEAEDRFKEEMKKNDSLRKDVDAFKVYRDTEKHILNTRTALLSVEMDKKYWGAATKLNNKGEEVGLNIFTAANTTIEQKFQGLFLFWLNCINLTGKMSLQEIQEFVNSMFYRMTVIQMQELNGNLPIEQWNFEMVRRGLRVGYISGAAVIAAWVRILHDFETIKLKNEQILKLSKWWSEIASHVGDGTQKGGVIYVDNENDQDDFYCPITLEVMEEPTLAEDGFSYERENIEDWFRRKKANNEPITSPKTGEVMGDKLFPNTTLKNIIQNTRFEREPTSDINTQTEEKEVDSTEVQTEEKQVDSTEVQT

-704 STEVQTPKSV
+704 SIEVQTPKSV
-714 VDEILKENAEEIAL
+714 VDEILKENAKEIAL

-762 KSKNKEK
+762 KNKNKDK
-769 RKRQE
+769 KKRQE

-840 MKQCGLKED
+840 MEQCDLKED

-857 MDIVIDFYVES
+857 IDIVIDFYVES
-868 AQTELNKYRDKDG
+868 AQTELNKYGDKDG
-881 NFVVDSEDKES
+881 NFVVDSEDKER

-900 DGAFQLESLQVGN
+900 DDAFQLENLQVGN
-913 DGIVNKELIEEA
+913 DGIVKKELIEKE
-925 LREWHDYIGQEIDDN
+925 LREWHDHIGQEIEDN

-965 DFLKTEAEKR
+965 DVLKTEAEKS

-982 LITDKHIRNLHKM
+982 FITDKHIRNLHKM

-1017 MARGMVNKSNSLKEI
+1017 MVRGMVNKSNSLEEI
-1032 FNDVYTFWVNIKPM
+1032 FNDVFTFWVNIQPM

-1075 TGSLPISEWN
+1075 TSSLPISEWN

-1126 KLAKYHAMI
+1126 KIAKYHAMI
-1135 TEALN
+1135 TDSYN

-1146 EELLNMVKEQG
+1146 KELLNMVKEQG

-1165 ALSIEKKIYEL
+1165 ALSIEKKIHEL
-1176 EKESKSNL
+1176 EKERFADDHPYYSKFDK

-1205 MYQAK
+1205 KYQAK

-1218 EKSSLSEEDD
+1218 EKSSLSKEDD

-1249 ILNKKIP
+1249 ILKKKIP

-1298 MTPKGRER
+1298 MTPQRRES
-1306 LIGIGINPE
+1306 LIGLGINPE

-1336 MESYMVENHGR
+1336 MESYMLENHGR
-1347 KPTTDETIL
+1347 KPTPDEIVL
-1356 WANTLYKALT
+1356 WANTLYNALT

>member
-1 MNQSQEGGV
+1 MNQSQE
-10 IYVDNEN
+10 
-17 DQDDFYCPITLE
+17 
-29 VMEEPTLAEDGFS
+29 
-42 YERENIEDW
+42 
-51 FRRKKANNEPITSPK
+51 
-66 TGDVMG
+66 
-72 DKLFPNTT
+72 
-80 LKNIIQNTRFE
+80 
-91 REPTS
+91 
-96 DINTQTEE
+96 
-104 KEVDSTE
+104 
-111 VQTVEKEVDSIDV
+111 
-124 QTPESII
+124 
-131 DETLTE
+131 
-137 NALEIVLDRII
+137 
-148 DDEILEEEA
+148 
-157 LDKVSDNMIDEYIG
+157 
-171 DEISKTRKS
+171 
-180 KARDKKKRQKKGKKE
+180 
-195 RDRIEKDKAL
+195 
-205 AEEAIVNARNAM
+205 
-217 AAQTITEEKY
+217 
-227 LFYGVEWEQLMNK
+227 
-240 VGLTKGGY
+240 
-248 INDWSDDIFADFY
+248 
-261 IIKAQSY
+261 
-268 AFQYL
+268 
-273 NRRNGATIKDLMK
+273 
-286 EGSPH
+286 
-291 LIHKE
+291 
-296 AYQIESLRFTP
+296 
-307 DGRVDKDSIKKEI
+307 
-320 KEWLENIIE
+320 
-329 IQERLLKAGYWEDGE
+329 
-344 RLERFKEEMNTN
+344 
-356 DSLRKDVDA
+356 
-365 FKVYTD
+365 
-371 TEKHILNTRTALLS
+371 
-385 VEMDKK
+385 
-391 YWGAATKLNNKGE
+391 
-404 EVGLNVFTAANTTI
+404 
-418 EQKFQGLFLFWLNCI
+418 
-433 NLTGKMSLQEIQ
+433 
-445 EFVNSMFYRMTVIQM
+445 
-460 QELNGN
+460 
-466 LPIEQWDFEM
+466 
-476 VRRGLRVGYI
+476 
-486 SGAAIIAAWVRIL
+486 
-499 HDFETIKLKNEQILK
+499 
-514 LSKWWSE
+514 
-521 IASHVGDGT
+521 
-530 QKGGVI
+530 GGVI

-691 DSTEVQT
+691 DSIDVQTPESIIDETLTENALEIVDKVSDNIIDEYIGDEMLKTRKSKARDKKKRQKKGKKERDRIEKDKALAEEAIANARNAMAAQTITKEKYLFYGVEWEQLMNKVGLTKEGNLDEVISDDIFADFYIIKAQSYAFQYLNRRNGATIKDLMKEGIPHLIHEEAYQIESLRFTPDGRVDKDSIKTEIKKWLKNIIKVSNRLRKAGLWGEGERYNKFLEAHRTDDSLRKDMDAYKEYKDTEKHILNTRTALLSVEMDKKYWGAATKLNNKGEEVGLNIFTAANTTIEQKFQGLFLFWLNCINLTGKMSLQEIQEFVNSMFYRMTVIQMQELNGNLPIEKWNFEMVRRGLRVGYISGAAVIAAWVRILHDFETIKLKNEQILKLSKWMAEMTSQVGDGTQKGGVIYVDNENDQDDFYCPITLEVMEEPTLAEDGFSYERENIEDWFRRKKANNEPITSPKTGEVMGDKLFPNTTLKNIIQNTRFEREPTSDINTQTEEKQLGTTEVQT
-698 EEKKVG
+698 EEKQVDSTEVQTEEKQVG
-704 STEVQTPKSV
+704 SIEVQTPKSV

-762 KSKNKEK
+762 KNKNKDK
-769 RKRQE
+769 KKRQE

-803 TGPETN
+803 TGPDTN
-809 KTVLD
+809 QTVLD

-840 MKQCGLKED
+840 MEQCDLKED
-849 GSLPDQLL
+849 GSLPDKLSK
-857 MDIVIDFYVES
+857 DIVIDFYVES
-868 AQTELNKYRDKDG
+868 AQTELNKYGDKDG

-900 DGAFQLESLQVGN
+900 DDAFQLENLQVGN
-913 DGIVNKELIEEA
+913 DGIVKKELIEKEFD
-925 LREWHDYIGQEIDDN
+925 EWSDYIGQEIEDN

-946 LASKMEKLRKKNQL
+946 LASKMKKLRKKNQL

-965 DFLKTEAEKR
+965 DVLKTEAEKR
-975 PESLEKL
+975 PESWEKFQRTL
-982 LITDKHIRNLHKM
+982 KRIRNLHKM

-1008 EKRLVPNGY
+1008 EKRVVPHGD
-1017 MARGMVNKSNSLKEI
+1017 MVRGMVNKSNSLKEI
-1032 FNDVYTFWVNIKPM
+1032 FNDVFTFWVNIQPM

-1075 TGSLPISEWN
+1075 TSSLPISEWN

-1126 KLAKYHAMI
+1126 KIAKYHAMI
-1135 TEALN
+1135 TDSYN

-1146 EELLNMVKEQG
+1146 RELLNMVKEQG

-1184 SISKKY
+1184 SMTKKY

-1218 EKSSLSEEDD
+1218 EKSSLSKEDD

-1268 EDFAGVDEC
+1268 EDVTLDKC

-1284 KIYSDL
+1284 KIFSDL
-1290 DMSKYVEN
+1290 DMLKYVEN
-1298 MTPKGRER
+1298 MTPQKRER
-1306 LIGIGINPE
+1306 LMGIGINPE

-1336 MESYMVENHGR
+1336 MESYLLENHGR

-1356 WANTLYKALT
+1356 WANTLYRALT